1 MTDEKNNGGQSIDGV
16 LEELRR
22 SYSEDSEA
30 KNNSPSENESVS
42 EEVSRDELQ
51 ERLRSQFLNGD
62 DRNDTPAQS
71 YEYEIDEDFL
81 QDAYNEKENI
91 QDDIEEDY
99 DEYIQGF
106 GEDNEETPLEEAD
119 AEEYEDDKEA
129 PHFQGVEEIQE
140 EDSYEEYQ
148 EDEEIELHEGL
159 EEIQEEEYSEAFK
172 AYDETQEDKE
182 IQESDNQS
190 LQINEDE
197 PYSEDD
203 EDYSL
208 WYESEENYKPLELED
223 DEPEFVADELDGDFL
238 SEELGGDFLVDELA
252 ADTEKDGNGVAV
264 KTAEDN
270 YVDLFYA
277 SGEYDRYKNMSFK
290 ERITEDTPTVEELE
304 SALHGDFVEEEFTL
318 EEFDEAEAIPLVFE
332 EETPTSELEEEPFEQ
347 SGIDEADLALLLE
360 FGYRDEVLQSVPSKE
375 IERISDERVMDD
387 ILEQTDADEAAEN
400 PEPSLDA
407 TDGEEERFK
416 VMREK
421 LQRQYE
427 SYRRRRGGIFL
438 RLIISSLIALVILI
452 YEALPIMGI
461 EFGGILNRWDYFF
474 AYALLGMQ
482 LMIFAAIPAFKRMYE
497 SCKKL
502 LSFGIDVYFLASVS
516 VIVTVV
522 YDLIVVFDSSSIPP
536 TFHFCAVLAVILAEL
551 SELMHI
557 VTDMRNYE
565 YYFSEYLSEDDGN
578 DVEKKKYTLLK
589 SEGRGSVAE
598 KMYVGGLDPTNVV
611 YSPRE
616 IDSTSGFFSASK
628 RESKRGKRMLS
639 TVIVS
644 AIAALLLTV
653 VSGIIYEDL
662 WIASATFMITFNLM
676 LPIIVTVADWLPFER
691 LSAQNY
697 NYGAAFASEASAEQ
711 YGDCDML
718 VFKDMH
724 LFEKC
729 DSRNVNLAIYDS
741 TPKAVLLSCLNSLY
755 SEIGGPLES
764 AFASLKL
771 SSLGKCKINRIARSG
786 VEALVGSSYSVLVGD
801 EQFMSRYGIF
811 FPAAALGREEDKI
824 YTLCVSI
831 NNRPTARIAV
841 KYKINE
847 RFYEL
852 LQKLADDKIYCVIET
867 YDPMIST
874 ELFVR
879 VRTYKG
885 APVNIVHRNAV
896 EHALDK
902 QNKKETALV
911 SAMSDELSILAR
923 GSRLNLAAAVSNAKK
938 MRLLRTLLN
947 VASGVIIALGA
958 LLSAILVLTES
969 IASFNALFVLLYWI
983 VSFLALAGIMVW
995 KFPQRDRFLFNK
1007 RKRP

>member
-1 MTDEKNNGGQSIDGV
+1 MTDEKNNGGQGIDGV
-16 LEELRR
+16 LEELKR

-30 KNNSPSENESVS
+30 NSLPLETEAAS

-51 ERLRSQFLNGD
+51 ERLRSRFLNGD
-62 DRNDTPAQS
+62 DRDDTPAQS

-99 DEYIQGF
+99 DEYIEGS
-106 GEDNEETPLEEAD
+106 GEDNEKTPLEEAD

-140 EDSYEEYQ
+140 ENSYEEYQ
-148 EDEEIELHEGL
+148 EDEEIQLREGL
-159 EEIQEEEYSEAFK
+159 EEVQEEEYNETLE

-190 LQINEDE
+190 VQINEDE
-197 PYSEDD
+197 PYLEDD

-223 DEPEFVADELDGDFL
+223 DEPEFVADELDGAFA
-238 SEELGGDFLVDELA
+238 SEESVAYEE
-252 ADTEKDGNGVAV
+252 TDGKGVAV

-270 YVDLFYA
+270 YVDLFYT

-304 SALHGDFVEEEFTL
+304 TALKGACAEEEFTL
-318 EEFDEAEAIPLVFE
+318 EEFDEAETIPLVLE
-332 EETPTSELEEEPFEQ
+332 EDPLPTELEEEPSEPR
-347 SGIDEADLALLLE
+347 GLDEADLALLLE
-360 FGYRDEVLQSVPSKE
+360 FGYKDEVLQNVSSEE
-375 IERISDERVMDD
+375 IERISDERVMDE
-387 ILEQTDADEAAEN
+387 ILEQTEADESAEE

-407 TDGEEERFK
+407 VEDEEERFK
-416 VMREK
+416 IMREK

-427 SYRRRRGGIFL
+427 SYRRKRGGVFL
-438 RLIISSLIALVILI
+438 RLIISSLIACVLLI

-461 EFGGILNRWDYFF
+461 EFGGILNRRDYFF
-474 AYALLGMQ
+474 VYALLGMQ
-482 LMIFAAIPAFKRMYE
+482 LMIFAAVPAFTRMYE

-516 VIVTVV
+516 VIITFV
-522 YDLIVVFDSSSIPP
+522 YDLIVVFASSSIPP
-536 TFHFCAVLAVILAEL
+536 TFHFCAVMAVILAEL

-565 YYFSEYLSEDDGN
+565 YYFSEYLLEDDGN
-578 DVEKKKYTLLK
+578 DAEKKKYTLLK

-598 KMYVGGLDPTNVV
+598 KMYAGGLDSKNTV
-611 YSPRE
+611 YFPRDIE
-616 IDSTSGFFSASK
+616 STIGFFSASK

-639 TVIVS
+639 TVVIS
-644 AIAALLLTV
+644 AIVALMLTI

-662 WIASATFMITFNLM
+662 WIASAAFMITFNLM
-676 LPIIVTVADWLPFER
+676 LPIVVTVAEWLPFER

-697 NYGAAFASEASAEQ
+697 NYGAAFASEVSAEQ

-729 DSRNVNLAIYDS
+729 ESRNVNLAIYDS
-741 TPKAVLLSCLNSLY
+741 TSKAVLLSCLNSLY

-771 SSLGKCKINRIARSG
+771 SPLGKCKINRIARSG
-786 VEALVGSSYSVLVGD
+786 VEALVGSSYSILVGD

-811 FPAAALGREEDKI
+811 FPAAALGKEEDKI

-885 APVNIVHRNAV
+885 APVNIVHRNAA

-911 SAMSDELSILAR
+911 SAMSDELSLLAR

-947 VASGVIIALGA
+947 VTSGVLIAMGA
-958 LLSAILVLTES
+958 LLSVILVLTES
-969 IASFNALFVLLYWI
+969 IASFNEMFVLLYWL
-983 VSFLALAGIMVW
+983 VGFLALAGLMIW
-995 KFPQRDRFLFNK
+995 KFPQKDRFLFNK
-1007 RKRP
+1007 RKKP

>member
-1 MTDEKNNGGQSIDGV
+1 MTDEKNNGGQGIDGV
-16 LEELRR
+16 LEELKR

-30 KNNSPSENESVS
+30 NSLPLETEAAS

-51 ERLRSQFLNGD
+51 ERLRSRFLNGD
-62 DRNDTPAQS
+62 DRDDTPAQS

-99 DEYIQGF
+99 DEYIEGS
-106 GEDNEETPLEEAD
+106 GEDNEKTPLEEAD

-140 EDSYEEYQ
+140 ENSYEEYQ
-148 EDEEIELHEGL
+148 EDEEIQLREGF
-159 EEIQEEEYSEAFK
+159 EEVQEEEYNEALE

-190 LQINEDE
+190 VQINADE
-197 PYSEDD
+197 SYLEDD

-223 DEPEFVADELDGDFL
+223 DEPEFVADELDGAFA
-238 SEELGGDFLVDELA
+238 SEESVAYEE
-252 ADTEKDGNGVAV
+252 TDGKGVAV

-270 YVDLFYA
+270 YVDLFYT

-304 SALHGDFVEEEFTL
+304 TALNGACAEEEFTL
-318 EEFDEAEAIPLVFE
+318 EEFDEAETIPLVLE
-332 EETPTSELEEEPFEQ
+332 EEPLPTELEEEPSEPR
-347 SGIDEADLALLLE
+347 GLDEADLALLLE
-360 FGYRDEVLQSVPSKE
+360 FGYKDEVLKNVSSEE
-375 IERISDERVMDD
+375 IERISDERVMDE
-387 ILEQTDADEAAEN
+387 ILEQTEADESAEE
-400 PEPSLDA
+400 PEPSPDA
-407 TDGEEERFK
+407 VEDEEERFK
-416 VMREK
+416 IMREK

-427 SYRRRRGGIFL
+427 SYRRKRGGVFL
-438 RLIISSLIALVILI
+438 RLIISSLIACVLLI

-461 EFGGILNRWDYFF
+461 EFGGILNRRDYFF
-474 AYALLGMQ
+474 VYALLGMQ
-482 LMIFAAIPAFKRMYE
+482 LMIFAAVPAFTRMYE

-516 VIVTVV
+516 VIITFV
-522 YDLIVVFDSSSIPP
+522 YDLIVVFASSSIPP
-536 TFHFCAVLAVILAEL
+536 TFHFCAVMAVILAEL

-565 YYFSEYLSEDDGN
+565 YYFSEYLLEDDGN
-578 DVEKKKYTLLK
+578 DAEKKKYTLLK

-598 KMYVGGLDPTNVV
+598 KMYAGGLDSKNTV
-611 YSPRE
+611 YFPRDIE
-616 IDSTSGFFSASK
+616 STIGFFSASK

-639 TVIVS
+639 TVVIS
-644 AIAALLLTV
+644 AIVALMLTI

-662 WIASATFMITFNLM
+662 WIASAAFMITFNLM
-676 LPIIVTVADWLPFER
+676 LPIVVTVAEWLPFER

-697 NYGAAFASEASAEQ
+697 NYGAAFASEVSAEQ

-729 DSRNVNLAIYDS
+729 ESRNVNLAIYDS
-741 TPKAVLLSCLNSLY
+741 TSKAVLLSCLNSLY

-771 SSLGKCKINRIARSG
+771 SPLGKCKINRIARSG
-786 VEALVGSSYSVLVGD
+786 VEALVGTSYSILVGD

-811 FPAAALGREEDKI
+811 FPAAALGKEEDKI

-885 APVNIVHRNAV
+885 APVNIVHRNAA

-911 SAMSDELSILAR
+911 SAMSDELSLLAR
-923 GSRLNLAAAVSNAKK
+923 GSRLNLAASVSNAKK

-947 VASGVIIALGA
+947 VTSGVLIAMGA
-958 LLSAILVLTES
+958 LLSVILVLTES
-969 IASFNALFVLLYWI
+969 IASFNEMFVLLYWL
-983 VSFLALAGIMVW
+983 VGFLALAGLMIW
-995 KFPQRDRFLFNK
+995 KFPQKDRFLFNK
-1007 RKRP
+1007 RKKP

>member
-1 MTDEKNNGGQSIDGV
+1 MTDEKNNGGQGIDGV
-16 LEELRR
+16 LEELKR

-30 KNNSPSENESVS
+30 NSLPLETEAAS

-51 ERLRSQFLNGD
+51 ERLRSRFLNGD
-62 DRNDTPAQS
+62 DRDDTPAQS

-99 DEYIQGF
+99 DEYIEGS
-106 GEDNEETPLEEAD
+106 GEDNEKTPLEEAD

-140 EDSYEEYQ
+140 ENSYEEYQ
-148 EDEEIELHEGL
+148 EDEEIQLREGL
-159 EEIQEEEYSEAFK
+159 EEVQEEEYNEALE

-190 LQINEDE
+190 VQINADE
-197 PYSEDD
+197 SYLEDD

-223 DEPEFVADELDGDFL
+223 DEPEFVADELDGAFA
-238 SEELGGDFLVDELA
+238 SEESVAYEE
-252 ADTEKDGNGVAV
+252 TDGKGVAV

-270 YVDLFYA
+270 YVDLFYT

-304 SALHGDFVEEEFTL
+304 TALNGACAEEEFTL
-318 EEFDEAEAIPLVFE
+318 EEFDEAETIPLVLE
-332 EETPTSELEEEPFEQ
+332 EDPLPTELEEEPSEPR
-347 SGIDEADLALLLE
+347 GLDEADLALLLE
-360 FGYRDEVLQSVPSKE
+360 FGYKDEVLQNVSSEE
-375 IERISDERVMDD
+375 IERISDERVMDE
-387 ILEQTDADEAAEN
+387 ILEQTEADESAEE

-407 TDGEEERFK
+407 VEDEEERFK
-416 VMREK
+416 IMREK

-427 SYRRRRGGIFL
+427 SYRRKRGGVFL
-438 RLIISSLIALVILI
+438 RLIISSLIACVLLI

-461 EFGGILNRWDYFF
+461 EFGGILNRRDYFF
-474 AYALLGMQ
+474 VYALLGMQ
-482 LMIFAAIPAFKRMYE
+482 LMIFAAVPAFTRMYE

-516 VIVTVV
+516 VIITFV
-522 YDLIVVFDSSSIPP
+522 YDLIVVFASSSIPP
-536 TFHFCAVLAVILAEL
+536 TFHFCAVMAVILAEL

-565 YYFSEYLSEDDGN
+565 YYFSEYLLEDDGN
-578 DVEKKKYTLLK
+578 DAEKKKYTLLK

-598 KMYVGGLDPTNVV
+598 KMYAGGLDSKNTV
-611 YSPRE
+611 YFPRDIE
-616 IDSTSGFFSASK
+616 STIGFFSASK

-639 TVIVS
+639 TVVIS
-644 AIAALLLTV
+644 AIVALMLTI

-662 WIASATFMITFNLM
+662 WVASAAFMITFNLM
-676 LPIIVTVADWLPFER
+676 LPIVVTVAEWLPFER

-697 NYGAAFASEASAEQ
+697 NYGAAFASEVSAEQ

-729 DSRNVNLAIYDS
+729 ESRNVNLAIYDS
-741 TPKAVLLSCLNSLY
+741 TSKAVLLSCLNSLY

-771 SSLGKCKINRIARSG
+771 SPLGKCKINRIARSG
-786 VEALVGSSYSVLVGD
+786 VEALVGSSYSILVGD

-811 FPAAALGREEDKI
+811 FPAAALGKEEDKI

-885 APVNIVHRNAV
+885 APVNIVHRNAA

-911 SAMSDELSILAR
+911 SAMSDELSLLAR

-947 VASGVIIALGA
+947 VTSGVLIAMGA
-958 LLSAILVLTES
+958 LLSVILVLTES
-969 IASFNALFVLLYWI
+969 IASFNEMFVLLYWL
-983 VSFLALAGIMVW
+983 VGFLALAGLMIW
-995 KFPQRDRFLFNK
+995 KFPQKDRFLFNK
-1007 RKRP
+1007 RKKP

>member
-1 MTDEKNNGGQSIDGV
+1 MTDEKNNGGQGIDGV
-16 LEELRR
+16 LEELKR

-30 KNNSPSENESVS
+30 NSLPLETEAAS

-51 ERLRSQFLNGD
+51 ERLRSRFLNGD
-62 DRNDTPAQS
+62 DRDDTPAQS

-99 DEYIQGF
+99 DEYIEGS
-106 GEDNEETPLEEAD
+106 GEDNEKTPLEEAD

-140 EDSYEEYQ
+140 ENSYEEYQ
-148 EDEEIELHEGL
+148 EDEEIQLREGF
-159 EEIQEEEYSEAFK
+159 EEVQEEEYNETLE

-190 LQINEDE
+190 VQINADE
-197 PYSEDD
+197 SYLEDD

-223 DEPEFVADELDGDFL
+223 DEPEFVADELDGAFA
-238 SEELGGDFLVDELA
+238 SEESVAYEETNG
-252 ADTEKDGNGVAV
+252 KGVAV

-270 YVDLFYA
+270 YVDLFYT

-304 SALHGDFVEEEFTL
+304 TALNGACAEEEFTL
-318 EEFDEAEAIPLVFE
+318 EEFDEAETIPLVLE
-332 EETPTSELEEEPFEQ
+332 EDPLPTASEEEPSEPR
-347 SGIDEADLALLLE
+347 GLDEADLALLLE
-360 FGYRDEVLQSVPSKE
+360 FGYKDEVLQNVSSEE
-375 IERISDERVMDD
+375 IERISDERVMDE
-387 ILEQTDADEAAEN
+387 ILEQTEADESAEE

-407 TDGEEERFK
+407 VEDEEERFK
-416 VMREK
+416 IMREK

-427 SYRRRRGGIFL
+427 SYRRKRGGVFL
-438 RLIISSLIALVILI
+438 RLIISSLIACVLLI

-461 EFGGILNRWDYFF
+461 EFGGILNRRDYFF
-474 AYALLGMQ
+474 VYALLGMQ
-482 LMIFAAIPAFKRMYE
+482 LMIFAAVPAFTRMYE

-516 VIVTVV
+516 VIITFV
-522 YDLIVVFDSSSIPP
+522 YDLIVVFASSSIPP
-536 TFHFCAVLAVILAEL
+536 TFHFCAVMAVILAEL

-565 YYFSEYLSEDDGN
+565 YYFSEYLLEDDGN
-578 DVEKKKYTLLK
+578 DAEKKKYTLLK

-598 KMYVGGLDPTNVV
+598 KMYAGGLDSKNTV
-611 YSPRE
+611 YFPRDIE
-616 IDSTSGFFSASK
+616 STIGFFSASK

-639 TVIVS
+639 TVVIS
-644 AIAALLLTV
+644 AIVALMLTI

-662 WIASATFMITFNLM
+662 WVASAAFMITFNLM
-676 LPIIVTVADWLPFER
+676 LPIVVTVAEWLPFER

-697 NYGAAFASEASAEQ
+697 NYGAAFASEVSAEQ

-729 DSRNVNLAIYDS
+729 ESRNVNLAIYDS
-741 TPKAVLLSCLNSLY
+741 TSKAVLLSCLNSLY

-771 SSLGKCKINRIARSG
+771 SPLGKCKINRIARSG
-786 VEALVGSSYSVLVGD
+786 VEALVGSSYSILVGD

-811 FPAAALGREEDKI
+811 FPAAALGKEEDKI

-885 APVNIVHRNAV
+885 APVNIVHRNAA

-911 SAMSDELSILAR
+911 SAMSDELSLLAR

-947 VASGVIIALGA
+947 VTSGVLIAMGA
-958 LLSAILVLTES
+958 LLSVILVLTES
-969 IASFNALFVLLYWI
+969 IASFNEMFVLLYWL
-983 VSFLALAGIMVW
+983 VGFLALAGLMIW
-995 KFPQRDRFLFNK
+995 KFPQKDRFLFNK
-1007 RKRP
+1007 RKKP

>member
-1 MTDEKNNGGQSIDGV
+1 MTDEKNNGGQGIDGV
-16 LEELRR
+16 LEELKR

-30 KNNSPSENESVS
+30 NSLPLETEAAS

-51 ERLRSQFLNGD
+51 ERLRSRFLNGD
-62 DRNDTPAQS
+62 DRDDTPAQS

-99 DEYIQGF
+99 DEYIEGS
-106 GEDNEETPLEEAD
+106 GEDNEKTPLEEAD

-140 EDSYEEYQ
+140 ENSYEEYQ
-148 EDEEIELHEGL
+148 EDEEIQLREGF
-159 EEIQEEEYSEAFK
+159 EEVQEEEYNETLE

-190 LQINEDE
+190 VQINADE
-197 PYSEDD
+197 SYLEDD

-223 DEPEFVADELDGDFL
+223 DEPEFVADELDGAFA
-238 SEELGGDFLVDELA
+238 SEESVAYEE
-252 ADTEKDGNGVAV
+252 TDGKGVAV

-270 YVDLFYA
+270 YVDLFYT

-304 SALHGDFVEEEFTL
+304 TALNGACAEEEFTL
-318 EEFDEAEAIPLVFE
+318 EEFDEAETIPLVLE
-332 EETPTSELEEEPFEQ
+332 EDPLPTASEEEPSEPR
-347 SGIDEADLALLLE
+347 GLDEADLALLLE
-360 FGYRDEVLQSVPSKE
+360 FGYKDEVLQNVSSEE
-375 IERISDERVMDD
+375 IERISDERVMDE
-387 ILEQTDADEAAEN
+387 ILEQTEADESAEE

-407 TDGEEERFK
+407 VEDEEERFK
-416 VMREK
+416 IMREK

-427 SYRRRRGGIFL
+427 SYRRKRGGVFL
-438 RLIISSLIALVILI
+438 RLIISSLIACVLLI

-461 EFGGILNRWDYFF
+461 EFGGILNRRDYFF
-474 AYALLGMQ
+474 VYALLGMQ
-482 LMIFAAIPAFKRMYE
+482 LMIFAAVPAFTRMYE

-516 VIVTVV
+516 VIITFV
-522 YDLIVVFDSSSIPP
+522 YDLIVVFASSSIPP
-536 TFHFCAVLAVILAEL
+536 TFHFCAVMAVILAEL

-565 YYFSEYLSEDDGN
+565 YYFSEYLLEDDGN
-578 DVEKKKYTLLK
+578 DAEKKKYTLLK

-598 KMYVGGLDPTNVV
+598 KMYAGGLDSKNTV
-611 YSPRE
+611 YFPRDIE
-616 IDSTSGFFSASK
+616 STIGFFSASK

-639 TVIVS
+639 TVVIS
-644 AIAALLLTV
+644 AIVALMLTI

-662 WIASATFMITFNLM
+662 WVASAAFMITFNLM
-676 LPIIVTVADWLPFER
+676 LPIVVTVAEWLPFER

-697 NYGAAFASEASAEQ
+697 NYGAAFASEVSAEQ

-729 DSRNVNLAIYDS
+729 ESRNVNLAIYDS
-741 TPKAVLLSCLNSLY
+741 TSKAVLLSCLNSLY

-771 SSLGKCKINRIARSG
+771 SPLGKCKINRIARSG
-786 VEALVGSSYSVLVGD
+786 VEALVGSSYSILVGD

-811 FPAAALGREEDKI
+811 FPAAALGKEEDKI

-885 APVNIVHRNAV
+885 APVNIVHRNAA

-911 SAMSDELSILAR
+911 SAMSDELSLLAR

-947 VASGVIIALGA
+947 VTSGVLIAMGA
-958 LLSAILVLTES
+958 LLSVILVLTES
-969 IASFNALFVLLYWI
+969 IASFNEMFVLLYWL
-983 VSFLALAGIMVW
+983 VGFLALAGLMIW
-995 KFPQRDRFLFNK
+995 KFPQKDRFLFNK
-1007 RKRP
+1007 RKKP

>member
-1 MTDEKNNGGQSIDGV
+1 MTDEKNNGGQGIDGV
-16 LEELRR
+16 LEELKR

-30 KNNSPSENESVS
+30 NSLPLEPEAAS

-51 ERLRSQFLNGD
+51 ERLRSRFLNGD
-62 DRNDTPAQS
+62 DREDTPAQS

-99 DEYIQGF
+99 DEYIEGS
-106 GEDNEETPLEEAD
+106 GEDNEKTPLEEAD

-129 PHFQGVEEIQE
+129 PYFQGVEEIQE
-140 EDSYEEYQ
+140 ENSYEEYQ
-148 EDEEIELHEGL
+148 EDEEIQLREGL
-159 EEIQEEEYSEAFK
+159 EEVQEEEYNEALE

-190 LQINEDE
+190 VQINADE
-197 PYSEDD
+197 SYLEDD

-223 DEPEFVADELDGDFL
+223 DEPEFVADELDGAFA
-238 SEELGGDFLVDELA
+238 SEESVAYEE
-252 ADTEKDGNGVAV
+252 TDGKGVAV

-270 YVDLFYA
+270 YVDLFYT

-304 SALHGDFVEEEFTL
+304 TALNGACAEEEFTL
-318 EEFDEAEAIPLVFE
+318 EEFDEAETIPLVFE
-332 EETPTSELEEEPFEQ
+332 EDPLPTASEEEPSEPR
-347 SGIDEADLALLLE
+347 GLDEADLALLLE
-360 FGYRDEVLQSVPSKE
+360 FGYKDEVLQNVSSEE
-375 IERISDERVMDD
+375 IERISDERVMDE
-387 ILEQTDADEAAEN
+387 ILEQTEADESAEE

-407 TDGEEERFK
+407 VEDEEERFK
-416 VMREK
+416 IMREK

-427 SYRRRRGGIFL
+427 SYRRKRGGVFL
-438 RLIISSLIALVILI
+438 RLIISSLIACVLLI

-516 VIVTVV
+516 VIITFV
-522 YDLIVVFDSSSIPP
+522 YDLIVVFASSSIPP
-536 TFHFCAVLAVILAEL
+536 TFHFCAVMAVILAEL

-565 YYFSEYLSEDDGN
+565 YYFSEYLLEDDGN
-578 DVEKKKYTLLK
+578 DAEKKKYTLLK

-598 KMYVGGLDPTNVV
+598 KMYAGGLDSKNTV
-611 YSPRE
+611 YFPRDIE
-616 IDSTSGFFSASK
+616 STIGFFSASK

-639 TVIVS
+639 TVVIS
-644 AIAALLLTV
+644 AIVALMLTI

-662 WIASATFMITFNLM
+662 WIASAAFMITFNLM
-676 LPIIVTVADWLPFER
+676 LPIVVTVAEWLPFER

-697 NYGAAFASEASAEQ
+697 NYGAAFASEVSAEQ

-729 DSRNVNLAIYDS
+729 ESRNVNLAIYDS
-741 TPKAVLLSCLNSLY
+741 TSKAVLLSCLNSLY

-771 SSLGKCKINRIARSG
+771 SPLGKCKINRIARSG
-786 VEALVGSSYSVLVGD
+786 VEALVGSSYSILVGD

-811 FPAAALGREEDKI
+811 FPAAALGKEEDKI

-885 APVNIVHRNAV
+885 APVNIVHRNAA

-911 SAMSDELSILAR
+911 SAMSDELSLLAR

-947 VASGVIIALGA
+947 VTSGVLIAMGA
-958 LLSAILVLTES
+958 LLSVILVLTES
-969 IASFNALFVLLYWI
+969 IASFNEMFVLLYWL
-983 VSFLALAGIMVW
+983 VGFLALAGLMIW
-995 KFPQRDRFLFNK
+995 KFPQKDRFLFNK
-1007 RKRP
+1007 RKKP

>member
-1 MTDEKNNGGQSIDGV
+1 MTDEKNNGGQGIDGV
-16 LEELRR
+16 LEELKR

-30 KNNSPSENESVS
+30 NSLPLETEAAS

-62 DRNDTPAQS
+62 DRDDTPAQS

-99 DEYIQGF
+99 DEYIEGS
-106 GEDNEETPLEEAD
+106 GEDNEKTPLEEAD

-140 EDSYEEYQ
+140 ENSYEEYQ
-148 EDEEIELHEGL
+148 EDEKIQLREGL
-159 EEIQEEEYSEAFK
+159 EEVQEEEYNEALE

-190 LQINEDE
+190 VQINADE
-197 PYSEDD
+197 SYLEDD

-223 DEPEFVADELDGDFL
+223 DEPEFVADELDGAFA
-238 SEELGGDFLVDELA
+238 SEESVAYEE
-252 ADTEKDGNGVAV
+252 TDGKGVAV

-270 YVDLFYA
+270 YVDLFYT

-304 SALHGDFVEEEFTL
+304 TALNGACAEEEFTL
-318 EEFDEAEAIPLVFE
+318 EEFDEAETIPLVLE
-332 EETPTSELEEEPFEQ
+332 EDPLPTELEEEPSE
-347 SGIDEADLALLLE
+347 SRGLDEADLALLLE
-360 FGYRDEVLQSVPSKE
+360 FGYKDEVLQNVSSEE
-375 IERISDERVMDD
+375 IERISDERVMDE
-387 ILEQTDADEAAEN
+387 ILEQTEADESAEE

-407 TDGEEERFK
+407 VEDEEERFK
-416 VMREK
+416 IMREK

-427 SYRRRRGGIFL
+427 SYRRKRGGVFL
-438 RLIISSLIALVILI
+438 RLIISSLIACVLLI

-461 EFGGILNRWDYFF
+461 EFGGILNRRDYFF
-474 AYALLGMQ
+474 VYALLGMQ
-482 LMIFAAIPAFKRMYE
+482 LMIFAAVPAFTRMYE

-516 VIVTVV
+516 VIITFV
-522 YDLIVVFDSSSIPP
+522 YDLIVVFASSSIPP
-536 TFHFCAVLAVILAEL
+536 TFHFCAVMAVILAEL

-565 YYFSEYLSEDDGN
+565 YYFSEYLLEDDGN
-578 DVEKKKYTLLK
+578 DAEKKKYTLLK

-598 KMYVGGLDPTNVV
+598 KMYAGGLDSKNTV
-611 YSPRE
+611 YFPRDIE
-616 IDSTSGFFSASK
+616 STIGFFSASK

-639 TVIVS
+639 TVVIS
-644 AIAALLLTV
+644 AIVALMLTI

-662 WIASATFMITFNLM
+662 WIASAAFMITFNLM
-676 LPIIVTVADWLPFER
+676 LPIVVTVAEWLPFER

-697 NYGAAFASEASAEQ
+697 NYGAAFASEVSAEQ

-729 DSRNVNLAIYDS
+729 ESRNVNLAIYDS
-741 TPKAVLLSCLNSLY
+741 TSKAVLLSCLNSLY

-771 SSLGKCKINRIARSG
+771 SPLGKCKINRIARSG
-786 VEALVGSSYSVLVGD
+786 VEALVGSSYSILVGD

-811 FPAAALGREEDKI
+811 FPAAALGKEEDKI

-885 APVNIVHRNAV
+885 APVNIVHRNAA

-911 SAMSDELSILAR
+911 SAMSDELSLLAR

-947 VASGVIIALGA
+947 VTSGVLIAMGA
-958 LLSAILVLTES
+958 LLSVILVLTES
-969 IASFNALFVLLYWI
+969 IASFNELFVLLYWL
-983 VSFLALAGIMVW
+983 VGFLALAGLMIW
-995 KFPQRDRFLFNK
+995 KFPQKDRFLFNK
-1007 RKRP
+1007 RKKP

>member
-1 MTDEKNNGGQSIDGV
+1 MTDEKNNGGQGIDGV
-16 LEELRR
+16 LEELKR

-30 KNNSPSENESVS
+30 NSLPLETEAAS

-51 ERLRSQFLNGD
+51 ERLRSRFLNGD
-62 DRNDTPAQS
+62 DRDDTPAQS

-99 DEYIQGF
+99 DEYIEGS
-106 GEDNEETPLEEAD
+106 GEDNEKTPLEEAD

-140 EDSYEEYQ
+140 ENSYEEYQ
-148 EDEEIELHEGL
+148 EDEEIQLREGF
-159 EEIQEEEYSEAFK
+159 EEVQEEEYNETLE

-190 LQINEDE
+190 VQINADE
-197 PYSEDD
+197 SYLEDD

-223 DEPEFVADELDGDFL
+223 DEPEFVADELDGAFA
-238 SEELGGDFLVDELA
+238 SEESVAYEETNG
-252 ADTEKDGNGVAV
+252 KGVAV

-270 YVDLFYA
+270 YVDLFYT

-304 SALHGDFVEEEFTL
+304 TALNGACAEEEFTL
-318 EEFDEAEAIPLVFE
+318 EEFDEAETIPLVLE
-332 EETPTSELEEEPFEQ
+332 EDPLPTASEEEPSEPR
-347 SGIDEADLALLLE
+347 GLDEADLALLLE
-360 FGYRDEVLQSVPSKE
+360 FGYKDEVLQNVSSEE
-375 IERISDERVMDD
+375 IERISDERVMDE
-387 ILEQTDADEAAEN
+387 ILEQTEADESAEE

-407 TDGEEERFK
+407 VEDEEERFK
-416 VMREK
+416 IMREK

-427 SYRRRRGGIFL
+427 SYRRKRGGVFL
-438 RLIISSLIALVILI
+438 RLIISSLIACVLLI

-461 EFGGILNRWDYFF
+461 EFGGILNRRDYFF
-474 AYALLGMQ
+474 VYALLGMQ
-482 LMIFAAIPAFKRMYE
+482 LMIFAAVPAFTRMYE

-516 VIVTVV
+516 VIITFV
-522 YDLIVVFDSSSIPP
+522 YDLIVVFASSSIPP
-536 TFHFCAVLAVILAEL
+536 TFHFCAVMAVILAEL

-565 YYFSEYLSEDDGN
+565 YYFSEYLFEDDGN
-578 DVEKKKYTLLK
+578 DAEKKKYTLLK

-598 KMYVGGLDPTNVV
+598 KMYAGGLDSKNTV
-611 YSPRE
+611 YFPRDIE
-616 IDSTSGFFSASK
+616 STIGFFSASK

-639 TVIVS
+639 TVVIS
-644 AIAALLLTV
+644 AIVALMLTI

-676 LPIIVTVADWLPFER
+676 LPIVVTVAEWLPFER

-697 NYGAAFASEASAEQ
+697 NYGAAFASEVSAEQ

-729 DSRNVNLAIYDS
+729 ESRNVNLAIYDS
-741 TPKAVLLSCLNSLY
+741 TSKAVLLSCLNSLY

-771 SSLGKCKINRIARSG
+771 SPLGKCKINRIARSG
-786 VEALVGSSYSVLVGD
+786 VEALVGSSYSILVGD

-811 FPAAALGREEDKI
+811 FPAAALGKEEDKI

-885 APVNIVHRNAV
+885 APVNIVHRNAA

-911 SAMSDELSILAR
+911 SAMSDELSLLAR

-947 VASGVIIALGA
+947 VTSGVLIAMGA
-958 LLSAILVLTES
+958 LLSVILVLTES
-969 IASFNALFVLLYWI
+969 IASFNEMFVLLYWL
-983 VSFLALAGIMVW
+983 VGFLALAGLMIW
-995 KFPQRDRFLFNK
+995 KFPQKDRFLFNK
-1007 RKRP
+1007 RKKP

>member
-1 MTDEKNNGGQSIDGV
+1 MTDEKNNGGQGIDGV
-16 LEELRR
+16 LEELKR

-30 KNNSPSENESVS
+30 NSLPLETEAAS

-62 DRNDTPAQS
+62 DRDDTPAQS

-99 DEYIQGF
+99 DEYIEGS
-106 GEDNEETPLEEAD
+106 GEDNEKTPLEEAD

-129 PHFQGVEEIQE
+129 PYFQGVEEIQE
-140 EDSYEEYQ
+140 ENSYEEYQ
-148 EDEEIELHEGL
+148 EDEEIQLREGL
-159 EEIQEEEYSEAFK
+159 EEVQEEEYNEALE

-190 LQINEDE
+190 VQINADE
-197 PYSEDD
+197 SYLEDD

-223 DEPEFVADELDGDFL
+223 DEPEFVADELDGAFA
-238 SEELGGDFLVDELA
+238 SEESVAYEE
-252 ADTEKDGNGVAV
+252 TDGKGVAV

-270 YVDLFYA
+270 YVDLFYT

-304 SALHGDFVEEEFTL
+304 TALNGACAEEEFTL
-318 EEFDEAEAIPLVFE
+318 EEFDEAETIPLVFE
-332 EETPTSELEEEPFEQ
+332 EDPLPTASEEEPSEPR
-347 SGIDEADLALLLE
+347 GLDEADLALLLE
-360 FGYRDEVLQSVPSKE
+360 FGYKDEVLQNVSSEE
-375 IERISDERVMDD
+375 IERISDERVMDE
-387 ILEQTDADEAAEN
+387 ILEQTEADESAEE

-407 TDGEEERFK
+407 VEDEEERFK
-416 VMREK
+416 IMREK

-427 SYRRRRGGIFL
+427 SYRRKRGGVFL
-438 RLIISSLIALVILI
+438 RLIISSLIACVLLI

-461 EFGGILNRWDYFF
+461 EFGGILNRRDYFF
-474 AYALLGMQ
+474 VYALLGMQ
-482 LMIFAAIPAFKRMYE
+482 LMIFAAVPAFTRMYE

-516 VIVTVV
+516 VIITFV
-522 YDLIVVFDSSSIPP
+522 YDLIVVFASSSIPP
-536 TFHFCAVLAVILAEL
+536 TFHFCAVMAVILAEL

-565 YYFSEYLSEDDGN
+565 YYFSEYLFEDDGN

-598 KMYVGGLDPTNVV
+598 KMYAGGLDSKNTV
-611 YSPRE
+611 YFPRDIE
-616 IDSTSGFFSASK
+616 STIGFFSASK

-639 TVIVS
+639 TVVIS
-644 AIAALLLTV
+644 AIVALMLTI

-662 WIASATFMITFNLM
+662 WIASAAFMITFNLM
-676 LPIIVTVADWLPFER
+676 LPIVVTVAEWLPFER

-697 NYGAAFASEASAEQ
+697 NYGAAFASEVSAEQ

-729 DSRNVNLAIYDS
+729 ESRNVNLAIYDS
-741 TPKAVLLSCLNSLY
+741 TSKAVLLSCLNSLY

-771 SSLGKCKINRIARSG
+771 SPLGKCKINRIARSG
-786 VEALVGSSYSVLVGD
+786 VEALVGSSYSILVGD

-811 FPAAALGREEDKI
+811 FPAAALGKEEDKI

-847 RFYEL
+847 RFYAL

-885 APVNIVHRNAV
+885 APVNIVHRNAA

-911 SAMSDELSILAR
+911 SAMSDELSLLAR

-947 VASGVIIALGA
+947 VTSGVLIAMGA
-958 LLSAILVLTES
+958 LLSVILVLTES
-969 IASFNALFVLLYWI
+969 IASFNEMFVLLYWL
-983 VSFLALAGIMVW
+983 VGFLALAGLMIW
-995 KFPQRDRFLFNK
+995 KFPQKDRFLFNK
-1007 RKRP
+1007 RKKP

>member
-1 MTDEKNNGGQSIDGV
+1 MTDEKNNGGQGIDGV
-16 LEELRR
+16 LEELKR

-30 KNNSPSENESVS
+30 NSLPLEPEAAS

-51 ERLRSQFLNGD
+51 ERLRSRFLNGD
-62 DRNDTPAQS
+62 DREDTPAQS

-99 DEYIQGF
+99 DEYIEGS
-106 GEDNEETPLEEAD
+106 GEDNEKTPLEEAD
-119 AEEYEDDKEA
+119 AEEYKKDKEA
-129 PHFQGVEEIQE
+129 PYFQGVEEIQE
-140 EDSYEEYQ
+140 ENSYEEYQ
-148 EDEEIELHEGL
+148 EDEEIQLREGL
-159 EEIQEEEYSEAFK
+159 EEVQEEEYNEALE

-190 LQINEDE
+190 VQINADE
-197 PYSEDD
+197 SYLEDD

-223 DEPEFVADELDGDFL
+223 DEPEFVADELDGAFA
-238 SEELGGDFLVDELA
+238 SEESVAYEE
-252 ADTEKDGNGVAV
+252 TESKGVAV

-270 YVDLFYA
+270 YVDLFYT

-304 SALHGDFVEEEFTL
+304 TALKGACAEEEFTL
-318 EEFDEAEAIPLVFE
+318 EEFDEAETIPLVLE
-332 EETPTSELEEEPFEQ
+332 EDPLPTELEEEPSEPR
-347 SGIDEADLALLLE
+347 GLDEADLALLLE
-360 FGYRDEVLQSVPSKE
+360 FGYKDEVLQNVSSEE
-375 IERISDERVMDD
+375 IERISDERVMDE
-387 ILEQTDADEAAEN
+387 ILEQTEADESAEE

-407 TDGEEERFK
+407 VEDEEERFK
-416 VMREK
+416 IMREK

-427 SYRRRRGGIFL
+427 SYRRKRGGVFL
-438 RLIISSLIALVILI
+438 RLIISSLIACVLLI

-474 AYALLGMQ
+474 VYALLGMQ

-516 VIVTVV
+516 LIITFV
-522 YDLIVVFDSSSIPP
+522 YDLIVVFASSSIPP
-536 TFHFCAVLAVILAEL
+536 TFHFCAVMAVILAEL

-565 YYFSEYLSEDDGN
+565 YYFSEYLLEDDGN
-578 DVEKKKYTLLK
+578 DAEKKKYTLLK

-598 KMYVGGLDPTNVV
+598 KMYAGGLDSKNTV
-611 YSPRE
+611 YFPRDIE
-616 IDSTSGFFSASK
+616 STIGFFSASK

-639 TVIVS
+639 TVVIS
-644 AIAALLLTV
+644 AIVALMLTI

-662 WIASATFMITFNLM
+662 WIASAAFMITFNLM
-676 LPIIVTVADWLPFER
+676 LPIVVTVAEWLPFER

-697 NYGAAFASEASAEQ
+697 NYGAAFASEVSAEQ

-729 DSRNVNLAIYDS
+729 ESRNVNLAIYDS
-741 TPKAVLLSCLNSLY
+741 TSKAVLLSCLNSLY

-771 SSLGKCKINRIARSG
+771 SPLGKCKINRIARSG
-786 VEALVGSSYSVLVGD
+786 VEALVGSSYSILVGD

-811 FPAAALGREEDKI
+811 FPAAALGKEEDKI

-885 APVNIVHRNAV
+885 APVNIVHRNAA

-911 SAMSDELSILAR
+911 SAMSDELSLLAR

-947 VASGVIIALGA
+947 VTSGVLIAMGA
-958 LLSAILVLTES
+958 LLSVILVLTES
-969 IASFNALFVLLYWI
+969 IASFNEVFILLYWF
-983 VSFLALAGIMVW
+983 VGFLALAGLMIW
-995 KFPQRDRFLFNK
+995 KFPQKDRFLFNK
-1007 RKRP
+1007 RKKP

>member
-1 MTDEKNNGGQSIDGV
+1 MTDEKNNGGQGIDGV
-16 LEELRR
+16 LEELKR
-22 SYSEDSEA
+22 SYSEDSET
-30 KNNSPSENESVS
+30 NSLPLEPEAAS

-62 DRNDTPAQS
+62 DRDDTPAQS

-99 DEYIQGF
+99 DEYIEGS
-106 GEDNEETPLEEAD
+106 GEDNEKTPLEEAD

-140 EDSYEEYQ
+140 ENSYEEYQ
-148 EDEEIELHEGL
+148 EDEEIQLREGL
-159 EEIQEEEYSEAFK
+159 EEVQEEEYNEALE

-190 LQINEDE
+190 VQINADE
-197 PYSEDD
+197 SYLEDD

-223 DEPEFVADELDGDFL
+223 DEPEFVADELDGAFA
-238 SEELGGDFLVDELA
+238 SEESVAYEE
-252 ADTEKDGNGVAV
+252 TDGKGVAV

-270 YVDLFYA
+270 YVDLFYT

-304 SALHGDFVEEEFTL
+304 TALNGACAEEEFTL
-318 EEFDEAEAIPLVFE
+318 EEFDEAETIPLVLE
-332 EETPTSELEEEPFEQ
+332 EDPLPTELEEEPSEPR
-347 SGIDEADLALLLE
+347 GLDEADLALLLE
-360 FGYRDEVLQSVPSKE
+360 FGYKDEVLQNVSSEE
-375 IERISDERVMDD
+375 IERISDERVMDE
-387 ILEQTDADEAAEN
+387 ILEQTEADESAEE
-400 PEPSLDA
+400 PEPSPDA
-407 TDGEEERFK
+407 VEDEEERFK
-416 VMREK
+416 IMREK

-427 SYRRRRGGIFL
+427 SYRRKRGGVFL
-438 RLIISSLIALVILI
+438 RLIISSLIACVLLI

-461 EFGGILNRWDYFF
+461 EFGGILNRRDYFF
-474 AYALLGMQ
+474 VYALLGMQ
-482 LMIFAAIPAFKRMYE
+482 LMIFAAVPAFTRMYE

-516 VIVTVV
+516 VIITFV
-522 YDLIVVFDSSSIPP
+522 YDLIVVFASSSIPP
-536 TFHFCAVLAVILAEL
+536 TFHFCAVMAVILAEL

-565 YYFSEYLSEDDGN
+565 YYFSEYLLEDDGN
-578 DVEKKKYTLLK
+578 DAEKKKYTLLK

-598 KMYVGGLDPTNVV
+598 KMYAGGLDSKNTV
-611 YSPRE
+611 YFPRDIE
-616 IDSTSGFFSASK
+616 STIGFFSASK

-639 TVIVS
+639 TVVIS
-644 AIAALLLTV
+644 AIVALMLTI

-662 WIASATFMITFNLM
+662 WIASAAFMITFNLM
-676 LPIIVTVADWLPFER
+676 LPIVVTVAEWLPFER

-697 NYGAAFASEASAEQ
+697 NYGAAFASEVSAEQ

-729 DSRNVNLAIYDS
+729 ESRNVNLAIYDS
-741 TPKAVLLSCLNSLY
+741 TSKAVLLSCLNSLY

-771 SSLGKCKINRIARSG
+771 SPLGKCKINRIARSG
-786 VEALVGSSYSVLVGD
+786 VEALVGSSYSILVGD

-811 FPAAALGREEDKI
+811 FPAAALGKEEDKI

-885 APVNIVHRNAV
+885 APVNIVHRNAA

-911 SAMSDELSILAR
+911 SAMSDELSLLAR

-947 VASGVIIALGA
+947 VTSGVLIAMGA
-958 LLSAILVLTES
+958 LLSVILVLTES
-969 IASFNALFVLLYWI
+969 IASFNEMFVLLYWL
-983 VSFLALAGIMVW
+983 VGFLALAGLMIW
-995 KFPQRDRFLFNK
+995 KFPQKDRFLFNK
-1007 RKRP
+1007 RKKP

>member
-1 MTDEKNNGGQSIDGV
+1 MTDEKNNGGQGIDGV
-16 LEELRR
+16 LEELKR

-30 KNNSPSENESVS
+30 NSLPLETEAAS

-62 DRNDTPAQS
+62 DRDDTPAQS

-99 DEYIQGF
+99 DEYIEGS
-106 GEDNEETPLEEAD
+106 GEDNEKTPLEEAD

-140 EDSYEEYQ
+140 ENSYEEYQ
-148 EDEEIELHEGL
+148 EDEEIQLREGL
-159 EEIQEEEYSEAFK
+159 EEVQEEEYNEALE

-190 LQINEDE
+190 VQINADE
-197 PYSEDD
+197 SYLEDD

-223 DEPEFVADELDGDFL
+223 DEPEFVADELDGAFA
-238 SEELGGDFLVDELA
+238 SEESVAYEE
-252 ADTEKDGNGVAV
+252 TESKGVAV

-270 YVDLFYA
+270 YVDLFYT

-304 SALHGDFVEEEFTL
+304 TALNGACAEEEFTL
-318 EEFDEAEAIPLVFE
+318 EEFDEAETIPLVLE
-332 EETPTSELEEEPFEQ
+332 EDPLPTELEEEPSEPR
-347 SGIDEADLALLLE
+347 GLDEADLALLLE
-360 FGYRDEVLQSVPSKE
+360 FGYKDEVLQNVSSEE
-375 IERISDERVMDD
+375 IERISDERVMDE
-387 ILEQTDADEAAEN
+387 ILEQTEADESAEE

-407 TDGEEERFK
+407 VEDEEERFK
-416 VMREK
+416 IMREK

-427 SYRRRRGGIFL
+427 SYRRKRGGVFL
-438 RLIISSLIALVILI
+438 RLIISSLIACVLLI

-461 EFGGILNRWDYFF
+461 EFGGILNRRDYFF
-474 AYALLGMQ
+474 VYALLGMQ
-482 LMIFAAIPAFKRMYE
+482 LMIFAAVPAFTRMYE

-516 VIVTVV
+516 VIITFV
-522 YDLIVVFDSSSIPP
+522 YDLIVVFASSSIPP
-536 TFHFCAVLAVILAEL
+536 TFHFCAVMAVILAEL

-565 YYFSEYLSEDDGN
+565 YYFSEYLLEDDGN
-578 DVEKKKYTLLK
+578 DAEKKKYTLLK

-598 KMYVGGLDPTNVV
+598 KMYAGGLDSKNTV
-611 YSPRE
+611 YFPRDIE
-616 IDSTSGFFSASK
+616 STIGFFSASK

-639 TVIVS
+639 TVVIS
-644 AIAALLLTV
+644 AIVALMLTI

-662 WIASATFMITFNLM
+662 WIASAAFMITFNLM
-676 LPIIVTVADWLPFER
+676 LPIVVTVAEWLPFER

-697 NYGAAFASEASAEQ
+697 NYGAAFASEVSAEQ

-729 DSRNVNLAIYDS
+729 ESRNVNLAIYDS
-741 TPKAVLLSCLNSLY
+741 TSKAVLLSCLNSLY

-771 SSLGKCKINRIARSG
+771 SPLGKCKINRIARSG
-786 VEALVGSSYSVLVGD
+786 VEALVGSSYSILVGD

-811 FPAAALGREEDKI
+811 FPAAALGKEEDKI

-885 APVNIVHRNAV
+885 APVNIVHRNAA

-911 SAMSDELSILAR
+911 SAMSDELSLLAR

-947 VASGVIIALGA
+947 VTSGVLIAMGA
-958 LLSAILVLTES
+958 LLSVILVLTES
-969 IASFNALFVLLYWI
+969 IASFNEMFVLLYWL
-983 VSFLALAGIMVW
+983 VGFLALAGLMIW
-995 KFPQRDRFLFNK
+995 KFPQKDRFLFNK
-1007 RKRP
+1007 RKKP

>member
-1 MTDEKNNGGQSIDGV
+1 MTDEKNNGGQGIDGV
-16 LEELRR
+16 LEELKR

-30 KNNSPSENESVS
+30 NSLPLEPEAAS

-51 ERLRSQFLNGD
+51 ERLRSRFLNGD
-62 DRNDTPAQS
+62 DRDDTPAQS

-99 DEYIQGF
+99 DEYIEGS
-106 GEDNEETPLEEAD
+106 GEDNEKTPLEEAD

-129 PHFQGVEEIQE
+129 PYFQGVEEIQE
-140 EDSYEEYQ
+140 ENSYEEYQ
-148 EDEEIELHEGL
+148 EDEEIQLREGL
-159 EEIQEEEYSEAFK
+159 EEVQEEEYNEALE

-190 LQINEDE
+190 VQINADE
-197 PYSEDD
+197 SYLEDD

-223 DEPEFVADELDGDFL
+223 DEPEFVADELDGAFA
-238 SEELGGDFLVDELA
+238 SEESVAYEE
-252 ADTEKDGNGVAV
+252 TDGKGVAV

-270 YVDLFYA
+270 YVDLFYT

-304 SALHGDFVEEEFTL
+304 TALKGACAEEEFTL
-318 EEFDEAEAIPLVFE
+318 EEFDEAETIPLVFE
-332 EETPTSELEEEPFEQ
+332 EDPLPTASEEEPSEPR
-347 SGIDEADLALLLE
+347 GLDEADLALLLE
-360 FGYRDEVLQSVPSKE
+360 FGYKDEVLQNVSSEE
-375 IERISDERVMDD
+375 IERISDERVMDE
-387 ILEQTDADEAAEN
+387 ILEQTEADESAEE

-407 TDGEEERFK
+407 VEDEEERFK
-416 VMREK
+416 IMREK

-427 SYRRRRGGIFL
+427 SYRRKRGGVFL
-438 RLIISSLIALVILI
+438 RLIISSLIACVLLI

-516 VIVTVV
+516 VIITFV
-522 YDLIVVFDSSSIPP
+522 YDLIVVFASSSIPP
-536 TFHFCAVLAVILAEL
+536 TFHFCAVMAVILAEL

-565 YYFSEYLSEDDGN
+565 YYFSEYLLEDDGN
-578 DVEKKKYTLLK
+578 DAEKKKYTLLK

-598 KMYVGGLDPTNVV
+598 KMYAGGLDSKNTV
-611 YSPRE
+611 YFPRDIE
-616 IDSTSGFFSASK
+616 STIGFFSASK

-639 TVIVS
+639 TVVIS
-644 AIAALLLTV
+644 AIVALMLTI

-662 WIASATFMITFNLM
+662 WIASAAFMITFNLM
-676 LPIIVTVADWLPFER
+676 LPIVVTVAEWLPFER

-697 NYGAAFASEASAEQ
+697 NYGAAFASEVSAEQ

-729 DSRNVNLAIYDS
+729 ESRNVNLAIYDS
-741 TPKAVLLSCLNSLY
+741 TSKAVLLSCLNSLY

-771 SSLGKCKINRIARSG
+771 SPLGKCKINRIARSG
-786 VEALVGSSYSVLVGD
+786 VEALVGSSYSILVGD

-811 FPAAALGREEDKI
+811 FPAAALGKEEDKI

-885 APVNIVHRNAV
+885 APVNIVHRNAA

-911 SAMSDELSILAR
+911 SAMSDELSLLAR

-947 VASGVIIALGA
+947 VTSGVLIAMGA
-958 LLSAILVLTES
+958 LLSVILVLTES
-969 IASFNALFVLLYWI
+969 IASFNEMFVLLYWL
-983 VSFLALAGIMVW
+983 VGFLALAGLMIW
-995 KFPQRDRFLFNK
+995 KFPQKDRFLFNK
-1007 RKRP
+1007 RKKP

>member
-1 MTDEKNNGGQSIDGV
+1 MTDEKNNGGQGIDGV
-16 LEELRR
+16 LEELKR

-30 KNNSPSENESVS
+30 NSLPLETEAAS

-51 ERLRSQFLNGD
+51 ERLRSRFLNGD
-62 DRNDTPAQS
+62 DRDDTPAQS

-99 DEYIQGF
+99 DEYIEGS
-106 GEDNEETPLEEAD
+106 GEDNEKTPLEEAD

-140 EDSYEEYQ
+140 ENSYEEYQ
-148 EDEEIELHEGL
+148 EDEEIQLREGL
-159 EEIQEEEYSEAFK
+159 EEVQEEEYNEALE

-190 LQINEDE
+190 VQINADE
-197 PYSEDD
+197 SYLEDD

-223 DEPEFVADELDGDFL
+223 DEPEFVADELDGAFA
-238 SEELGGDFLVDELA
+238 SEESVAYEE
-252 ADTEKDGNGVAV
+252 TDGKGVAV

-270 YVDLFYA
+270 YVDLFYT

-304 SALHGDFVEEEFTL
+304 TALNGACAEEEFTL
-318 EEFDEAEAIPLVFE
+318 EEFDEAETIPLVLE
-332 EETPTSELEEEPFEQ
+332 EDPLPTELEEEPSEPR
-347 SGIDEADLALLLE
+347 GLDEADLALLLE
-360 FGYRDEVLQSVPSKE
+360 FGYKDEVLQNVSSEE
-375 IERISDERVMDD
+375 IERISDERVMDE
-387 ILEQTDADEAAEN
+387 ILEQTEADESAEE

-407 TDGEEERFK
+407 VEDEEERFK
-416 VMREK
+416 IMREK

-427 SYRRRRGGIFL
+427 SYRRKRGGVFL
-438 RLIISSLIALVILI
+438 RLIISSLIACVLLI

-461 EFGGILNRWDYFF
+461 EFGGILNRRDYFF
-474 AYALLGMQ
+474 VYALLGMQ
-482 LMIFAAIPAFKRMYE
+482 LMIFAAVPAFTRMYE

-516 VIVTVV
+516 VIITFV
-522 YDLIVVFDSSSIPP
+522 YDLIVVFASSSIPP
-536 TFHFCAVLAVILAEL
+536 TFHFCAVMAVILAEL

-565 YYFSEYLSEDDGN
+565 YYFSEYLLEDDGN
-578 DVEKKKYTLLK
+578 DAEKKKYTLLK

-598 KMYVGGLDPTNVV
+598 KMYAGGLDSKNTV
-611 YSPRE
+611 YFPRDIE
-616 IDSTSGFFSASK
+616 STIGFFSASK

-639 TVIVS
+639 TVVIS
-644 AIAALLLTV
+644 AIVALMLTI

-662 WIASATFMITFNLM
+662 WVASAAFMITFNLM
-676 LPIIVTVADWLPFER
+676 LPIVVTVAEWLPFER

-697 NYGAAFASEASAEQ
+697 NYGAAFASEVSAEQ

-729 DSRNVNLAIYDS
+729 ESRNVNLAIYDS
-741 TPKAVLLSCLNSLY
+741 TSKAVLLSCLNSLY

-771 SSLGKCKINRIARSG
+771 SPLGKCKINRIARSG
-786 VEALVGSSYSVLVGD
+786 VEALVGSSYSILVGD

-811 FPAAALGREEDKI
+811 FPAAALGKEEDKI

-852 LQKLADDKIYCVIET
+852 LQKLAGDKIYCVIET

-885 APVNIVHRNAV
+885 APVNIVHRNAA

-911 SAMSDELSILAR
+911 SAMSDELSLLAR

-947 VASGVIIALGA
+947 VTSGVLIAMGA
-958 LLSAILVLTES
+958 LLSVILVLTES
-969 IASFNALFVLLYWI
+969 IASFNEMFVLLYWL
-983 VSFLALAGIMVW
+983 VGFLALAGLMIW
-995 KFPQRDRFLFNK
+995 KFPQKDRFLFNK
-1007 RKRP
+1007 RKKP

>member
-1 MTDEKNNGGQSIDGV
+1 MTDEKNNGGQGIDGV
-16 LEELRR
+16 LEELKR

-30 KNNSPSENESVS
+30 NSLPLETEAAS

-51 ERLRSQFLNGD
+51 ERLRSRFLNGD
-62 DRNDTPAQS
+62 DRDDTPAQS

-99 DEYIQGF
+99 DEYIEGS
-106 GEDNEETPLEEAD
+106 GEDNEKTPLEEAD
-119 AEEYEDDKEA
+119 AEEYKKDKEA
-129 PHFQGVEEIQE
+129 PYFQGVEEIQE
-140 EDSYEEYQ
+140 ENSYEEYQ
-148 EDEEIELHEGL
+148 EDEEIQLREGF
-159 EEIQEEEYSEAFK
+159 EEVQEEEYNETLE

-190 LQINEDE
+190 VQINADE
-197 PYSEDD
+197 SYLEDD

-223 DEPEFVADELDGDFL
+223 DEPEFVADELDGAFA
-238 SEELGGDFLVDELA
+238 SEESVAYEE
-252 ADTEKDGNGVAV
+252 TDGKGVAV

-270 YVDLFYA
+270 YVDLFYT

-304 SALHGDFVEEEFTL
+304 TALNGACAEEEFTL
-318 EEFDEAEAIPLVFE
+318 EEFDEAETIPLV
-332 EETPTSELEEEPFEQ
+332 LEEEPLPTASEEEP
-347 SGIDEADLALLLE
+347 SEPRGLDEADLALLLE
-360 FGYRDEVLQSVPSKE
+360 FGYKDEVLQNVSSEE
-375 IERISDERVMDD
+375 IERISDERVMDE
-387 ILEQTDADEAAEN
+387 ILEQTEADESAEE

-407 TDGEEERFK
+407 VEDEEERFK
-416 VMREK
+416 IMREK

-427 SYRRRRGGIFL
+427 SYRRKRGGVFL
-438 RLIISSLIALVILI
+438 RLIISSLIACVLLI

-461 EFGGILNRWDYFF
+461 EFGGILNRRDYFF
-474 AYALLGMQ
+474 VYALLGMQ
-482 LMIFAAIPAFKRMYE
+482 LMIFAAVPAFTRMYE

-516 VIVTVV
+516 VIITFV
-522 YDLIVVFDSSSIPP
+522 YDLIVVFASSSIPP
-536 TFHFCAVLAVILAEL
+536 TFHFCAVMAVILAEL

-565 YYFSEYLSEDDGN
+565 YYFSEYLLEDDGN
-578 DVEKKKYTLLK
+578 DAEKKKYTLLK

-598 KMYVGGLDPTNVV
+598 KMYAGGLDSKNTV
-611 YSPRE
+611 YFPRDIE
-616 IDSTSGFFSASK
+616 STIGFFSASK

-639 TVIVS
+639 TVVIS
-644 AIAALLLTV
+644 AIVALMLTI

-662 WIASATFMITFNLM
+662 WVASAAFMITFNLM
-676 LPIIVTVADWLPFER
+676 LPIVVTVAEWLPFER

-697 NYGAAFASEASAEQ
+697 NYGAAFASEVSAEQ

-729 DSRNVNLAIYDS
+729 ESRNVNLAIYDS
-741 TPKAVLLSCLNSLY
+741 TSKAVLLSCLNSLY

-771 SSLGKCKINRIARSG
+771 SPLGKCKINRIARSG
-786 VEALVGSSYSVLVGD
+786 VEALVGTSYSILVGD

-811 FPAAALGREEDKI
+811 FPAAALGKEEDKI

-885 APVNIVHRNAV
+885 APVNIVHRNAA

-911 SAMSDELSILAR
+911 SAMSDELSLLAR

-947 VASGVIIALGA
+947 VTSGVLIAMGA
-958 LLSAILVLTES
+958 LLSVILVLTES
-969 IASFNALFVLLYWI
+969 IASFNEMFVLLYWL
-983 VSFLALAGIMVW
+983 VGFLALAGLMIW
-995 KFPQRDRFLFNK
+995 KFPQKDRFLFNK
-1007 RKRP
+1007 RKKP

>member
-1 MTDEKNNGGQSIDGV
+1 MTDEKNNGGQGIDGV
-16 LEELRR
+16 LEELKR

-30 KNNSPSENESVS
+30 NSLPLEPEAAS

-62 DRNDTPAQS
+62 DRDDTPAQS

-99 DEYIQGF
+99 DEYIEGS
-106 GEDNEETPLEEAD
+106 GEDNEKTPLEEAD

-129 PHFQGVEEIQE
+129 PYFQGVEEIQE
-140 EDSYEEYQ
+140 ENSYEEYQ
-148 EDEEIELHEGL
+148 EDEKIQLREGL
-159 EEIQEEEYSEAFK
+159 EEVQEEEYNEALE

-190 LQINEDE
+190 VQINADE
-197 PYSEDD
+197 SYLEDD

-223 DEPEFVADELDGDFL
+223 DEPEFVADELDGAFA
-238 SEELGGDFLVDELA
+238 SEESVAYEE
-252 ADTEKDGNGVAV
+252 TDGKGVAV

-270 YVDLFYA
+270 YVDLFYT

-304 SALHGDFVEEEFTL
+304 TALNGACAEEEFTL
-318 EEFDEAEAIPLVFE
+318 EEFDEAETIPLVFE
-332 EETPTSELEEEPFEQ
+332 EDPLPTASEEEPSEPR
-347 SGIDEADLALLLE
+347 GLDEADLALLLE
-360 FGYRDEVLQSVPSKE
+360 FGYKDEVLQNVSSEE
-375 IERISDERVMDD
+375 IERISDERVMDE
-387 ILEQTDADEAAEN
+387 ILEQTEADESAEE

-407 TDGEEERFK
+407 VEDEEERFK
-416 VMREK
+416 IMREK

-427 SYRRRRGGIFL
+427 SYRRKRGGVFL
-438 RLIISSLIALVILI
+438 RLIISSLIACVLLI

-461 EFGGILNRWDYFF
+461 EFGGILNRRDYFF
-474 AYALLGMQ
+474 VYALLGMQ
-482 LMIFAAIPAFKRMYE
+482 LMIFAAVPAFTRMYE

-516 VIVTVV
+516 VIITFV
-522 YDLIVVFDSSSIPP
+522 YDLIVVFASSSIPP
-536 TFHFCAVLAVILAEL
+536 TFHFCAVMAVILAEL

-565 YYFSEYLSEDDGN
+565 YYFSEYLFEDDGN

-598 KMYVGGLDPTNVV
+598 KMYAGGLDSKNTV
-611 YSPRE
+611 YFPRDIE
-616 IDSTSGFFSASK
+616 STIGFFSASK

-639 TVIVS
+639 TVVIS
-644 AIAALLLTV
+644 AIVALMLTI

-662 WIASATFMITFNLM
+662 WIASAAFMITFNLM
-676 LPIIVTVADWLPFER
+676 LPIVVTVAEWLPFER

-697 NYGAAFASEASAEQ
+697 NYGAAFASEVSAEQ

-729 DSRNVNLAIYDS
+729 ESRNVNLAIYDS
-741 TPKAVLLSCLNSLY
+741 TSKAVLLSCLNSLY

-771 SSLGKCKINRIARSG
+771 SPLGKCKINRIARSG
-786 VEALVGSSYSVLVGD
+786 VEALVGSSYSILVGD

-811 FPAAALGREEDKI
+811 FPAAALGKEEDKI

-847 RFYEL
+847 RFYAL

-885 APVNIVHRNAV
+885 APVNIVHRNAA

-911 SAMSDELSILAR
+911 SAMSDELSLLAR

-947 VASGVIIALGA
+947 VTSGVLIAMGA
-958 LLSAILVLTES
+958 LLSVILVLTES
-969 IASFNALFVLLYWI
+969 IASFNEMFVLLYWL
-983 VSFLALAGIMVW
+983 VGFLALAGLMIW
-995 KFPQRDRFLFNK
+995 KFPQKDRFLFNK
-1007 RKRP
+1007 RKKP

>member
-1 MTDEKNNGGQSIDGV
+1 MTDEKNNGGQGIDGV
-16 LEELRR
+16 LEELKR

-30 KNNSPSENESVS
+30 NSLPLEPEAAS

-62 DRNDTPAQS
+62 DRDDTPAQS

-99 DEYIQGF
+99 DEYIEGS
-106 GEDNEETPLEEAD
+106 GEDNEKTPLEEAD
-119 AEEYEDDKEA
+119 AEEYKKDKEA
-129 PHFQGVEEIQE
+129 PYFQGVEEIQE
-140 EDSYEEYQ
+140 ENSYEEYQ
-148 EDEEIELHEGL
+148 EDEEIQLREGL
-159 EEIQEEEYSEAFK
+159 EEVQEEEYNETLE

-190 LQINEDE
+190 VQINADE
-197 PYSEDD
+197 SYLEDD

-223 DEPEFVADELDGDFL
+223 DEPEFVADELDGAFA
-238 SEELGGDFLVDELA
+238 SEESVAYEE
-252 ADTEKDGNGVAV
+252 TDGKGVAV

-270 YVDLFYA
+270 YVDLFYT

-304 SALHGDFVEEEFTL
+304 TALKGACAEEEFTL
-318 EEFDEAEAIPLVFE
+318 EEFDEAETIPLVLE
-332 EETPTSELEEEPFEQ
+332 EDPLPTELEEEPSEPR
-347 SGIDEADLALLLE
+347 GLDEADLALLLE
-360 FGYRDEVLQSVPSKE
+360 FGYKDEVLKNVSSEE
-375 IERISDERVMDD
+375 IERISDERVMDE
-387 ILEQTDADEAAEN
+387 ILEQTEADESAEE

-407 TDGEEERFK
+407 VEDEEERFK
-416 VMREK
+416 IMREK

-427 SYRRRRGGIFL
+427 SYRRKRGGVFL
-438 RLIISSLIALVILI
+438 RLIISSLIACVLLI

-461 EFGGILNRWDYFF
+461 EFGGILNRRDYFF
-474 AYALLGMQ
+474 VYALLGMQ
-482 LMIFAAIPAFKRMYE
+482 LMIFAAVPAFTRMYE

-516 VIVTVV
+516 VIITFV
-522 YDLIVVFDSSSIPP
+522 YDLIVVFASSSIPP
-536 TFHFCAVLAVILAEL
+536 TFHFCAVMAVILAEL

-565 YYFSEYLSEDDGN
+565 YYFSEYLFEDDGN
-578 DVEKKKYTLLK
+578 DAEKKKYTLLK

-598 KMYVGGLDPTNVV
+598 KMYAGGLDSKNTV
-611 YSPRE
+611 YFPRDIE
-616 IDSTSGFFSASK
+616 STIGFFSASK

-639 TVIVS
+639 TVVIS
-644 AIAALLLTV
+644 AIVALMLTI

-662 WIASATFMITFNLM
+662 WIASAAFMITFNLM
-676 LPIIVTVADWLPFER
+676 LPIVVTVAEWLPFER

-697 NYGAAFASEASAEQ
+697 NYGAAFASEVSAEQ

-729 DSRNVNLAIYDS
+729 ESRNVNLAIYDS
-741 TPKAVLLSCLNSLY
+741 TSKAVLLSCLNSLY

-771 SSLGKCKINRIARSG
+771 SPLGKCKINRIARSG
-786 VEALVGSSYSVLVGD
+786 VEALVGSSYSILVGD

-811 FPAAALGREEDKI
+811 FPAAALGKEEDKI

-885 APVNIVHRNAV
+885 APVNIVHRNAA

-911 SAMSDELSILAR
+911 SAMSDELSLLAR

-947 VASGVIIALGA
+947 VTSGVLIAMGA
-958 LLSAILVLTES
+958 LLSVILVLTES
-969 IASFNALFVLLYWI
+969 IASFNEMFVLLYWL
-983 VSFLALAGIMVW
+983 VGFLALAGLMIW
-995 KFPQRDRFLFNK
+995 KFPQKDRFLFNK
-1007 RKRP
+1007 RKKP

>member
-1 MTDEKNNGGQSIDGV
+1 MTDEKNNGGQGIDGV
-16 LEELRR
+16 LEELKR

-30 KNNSPSENESVS
+30 NSLPLETEAAS

-51 ERLRSQFLNGD
+51 ERLRSRFLNGD
-62 DRNDTPAQS
+62 DRDDTPAQS

-99 DEYIQGF
+99 DEYIEGS
-106 GEDNEETPLEEAD
+106 GEDNEKTPLEEAD
-119 AEEYEDDKEA
+119 AEEYKKDKEA
-129 PHFQGVEEIQE
+129 PYFQGVEEIQE
-140 EDSYEEYQ
+140 ENSYEEYQ
-148 EDEEIELHEGL
+148 EDEEIELREGL
-159 EEIQEEEYSEAFK
+159 EEVQEEEYSEALE

-190 LQINEDE
+190 VQINEDE
-197 PYSEDD
+197 PYLEDD

-223 DEPEFVADELDGDFL
+223 DEPEFVADELDGAFA
-238 SEELGGDFLVDELA
+238 SEESVAYEE
-252 ADTEKDGNGVAV
+252 TDGKGVAV

-270 YVDLFYA
+270 YVDLFYT

-304 SALHGDFVEEEFTL
+304 TALNGACAEEEFTL
-318 EEFDEAEAIPLVFE
+318 EEFDEAETIPLVLE
-332 EETPTSELEEEPFEQ
+332 EDSLPTESEEEPSEPR
-347 SGIDEADLALLLE
+347 GLDEADLALLLE
-360 FGYRDEVLQSVPSKE
+360 FGYKDEVLQNVSSEE
-375 IERISDERVMDD
+375 IERISDERVMDE
-387 ILEQTDADEAAEN
+387 ILEQTEADESAEE

-407 TDGEEERFK
+407 VEDEEERFK
-416 VMREK
+416 IMREK

-427 SYRRRRGGIFL
+427 SYRRKRGGVFL
-438 RLIISSLIALVILI
+438 RLIISSLIACVLLI

-461 EFGGILNRWDYFF
+461 EFGGILNRRDYFF
-474 AYALLGMQ
+474 VYALLGMQ
-482 LMIFAAIPAFKRMYE
+482 LMIFAAVPAFTRMYE

-516 VIVTVV
+516 VIITFV
-522 YDLIVVFDSSSIPP
+522 YDLIVVFASSSIPP
-536 TFHFCAVLAVILAEL
+536 TFHFCAVMAVILAEL

-565 YYFSEYLSEDDGN
+565 YYFSEYLFEDDGN
-578 DVEKKKYTLLK
+578 DAEKKKYTLLK

-598 KMYVGGLDPTNVV
+598 KMYAGGLDSKNTV
-611 YSPRE
+611 YFPRDIE
-616 IDSTSGFFSASK
+616 STIGFFSASK

-639 TVIVS
+639 TVVIS
-644 AIAALLLTV
+644 AIVALMLTI

-662 WIASATFMITFNLM
+662 WIASAAFMITFNLM
-676 LPIIVTVADWLPFER
+676 LPIVVTVAEWLPFER

-697 NYGAAFASEASAEQ
+697 NYGAAFASEVSAEQ

-718 VFKDMH
+718 VLKDMH

-729 DSRNVNLAIYDS
+729 ESRNVNLAIYDS
-741 TPKAVLLSCLNSLY
+741 TSKAVLLSCLNSLY

-771 SSLGKCKINRIARSG
+771 SPLGKCKINRIARSG
-786 VEALVGSSYSVLVGD
+786 VEALVGSSYSILVGD

-811 FPAAALGREEDKI
+811 FPAAALGKEEDKI

-885 APVNIVHRNAV
+885 APVNIVHRNAA

-911 SAMSDELSILAR
+911 SAMSDELSLLAR

-947 VASGVIIALGA
+947 VTSGVLIAMGA
-958 LLSAILVLTES
+958 LLSVILVLTES
-969 IASFNALFVLLYWI
+969 IASFNEMFVLLYWL
-983 VSFLALAGIMVW
+983 VGFLALAGLMIW
-995 KFPQRDRFLFNK
+995 KFPQKDRFLFNK
-1007 RKRP
+1007 RKKP

>member
-1 MTDEKNNGGQSIDGV
+1 MTDEKNNGGQGIDGV
-16 LEELRR
+16 LEELKR

-30 KNNSPSENESVS
+30 NSLPLETEAAS

-51 ERLRSQFLNGD
+51 ERLRSRFLNGD
-62 DRNDTPAQS
+62 DRDDTPAQS

-99 DEYIQGF
+99 DEYIEGS
-106 GEDNEETPLEEAD
+106 GEDNEKTPLEEAD

-140 EDSYEEYQ
+140 ENSYEEYQ
-148 EDEEIELHEGL
+148 EDEEIQLREGL
-159 EEIQEEEYSEAFK
+159 EEVQEEEYNETLE

-190 LQINEDE
+190 VQINEDE
-197 PYSEDD
+197 PYLEDD

-223 DEPEFVADELDGDFL
+223 DEPEFVADELDGAFA
-238 SEELGGDFLVDELA
+238 SEESVAYEE
-252 ADTEKDGNGVAV
+252 TESKGVVV

-270 YVDLFYA
+270 YVDLFYT

-304 SALHGDFVEEEFTL
+304 TALNGACAEEEFTL
-318 EEFDEAEAIPLVFE
+318 EEFDEAETIPLVLE
-332 EETPTSELEEEPFEQ
+332 EDPLPTASEEEPSEPR
-347 SGIDEADLALLLE
+347 GLDEADLALLLE
-360 FGYRDEVLQSVPSKE
+360 FGYKDEVLQNVSSEE
-375 IERISDERVMDD
+375 IERISDERVMDE
-387 ILEQTDADEAAEN
+387 ILEQTEADESAEE

-407 TDGEEERFK
+407 VEDEEERFK
-416 VMREK
+416 IMREK

-427 SYRRRRGGIFL
+427 SYRRKRGGVFL
-438 RLIISSLIALVILI
+438 RLIISSLIACVLLI

-461 EFGGILNRWDYFF
+461 EFGGILNRRDYFF
-474 AYALLGMQ
+474 VYALLGMQ
-482 LMIFAAIPAFKRMYE
+482 LMIFAAVPAFTRMYE

-516 VIVTVV
+516 VIITFV
-522 YDLIVVFDSSSIPP
+522 YDLIVVFASSSIPP
-536 TFHFCAVLAVILAEL
+536 TFHFCAVMAVILAEL

-557 VTDMRNYE
+557 VIDMRNYE
-565 YYFSEYLSEDDGN
+565 YYFSEYLFEDDGN
-578 DVEKKKYTLLK
+578 DAEKKKYTLLK

-598 KMYVGGLDPTNVV
+598 KMYAGGLDSKNTV
-611 YSPRE
+611 YFPRDIE
-616 IDSTSGFFSASK
+616 STIGFFSASK

-639 TVIVS
+639 TVVIS
-644 AIAALLLTV
+644 AIVALMLTI

-662 WIASATFMITFNLM
+662 WIASAAFMITFNLM
-676 LPIIVTVADWLPFER
+676 LPIVVTVAEWLPFER

-697 NYGAAFASEASAEQ
+697 NYGAAFASEVSAEQ

-729 DSRNVNLAIYDS
+729 ESRNVNLAIYDS
-741 TPKAVLLSCLNSLY
+741 TSKAVLLSCLNSLY

-771 SSLGKCKINRIARSG
+771 SPLGKCKINRIARSG
-786 VEALVGSSYSVLVGD
+786 VEALVGSSYSILVGD

-811 FPAAALGREEDKI
+811 FPAAALGKEEDKI

-885 APVNIVHRNAV
+885 APVNIVHRNAA

-911 SAMSDELSILAR
+911 SAMSDELSLLAR

-947 VASGVIIALGA
+947 VTSGVLIAMGA
-958 LLSAILVLTES
+958 LLSVILVLTES
-969 IASFNALFVLLYWI
+969 IASFNEMFVLLYWL
-983 VSFLALAGIMVW
+983 VGFLALAGLMIW
-995 KFPQRDRFLFNK
+995 KFPQKDRFLFNK
-1007 RKRP
+1007 RKKP

>member
-1 MTDEKNNGGQSIDGV
+1 MTDEKNNGGQGIDGV
-16 LEELRR
+16 LEELKR

-30 KNNSPSENESVS
+30 NSLPLETEAAS

-51 ERLRSQFLNGD
+51 ERLRSRFLNGD
-62 DRNDTPAQS
+62 DRDDTPAQS

-99 DEYIQGF
+99 DEYIEGS
-106 GEDNEETPLEEAD
+106 GEDNEKTPLEEAD

-140 EDSYEEYQ
+140 ENSYEEYQ
-148 EDEEIELHEGL
+148 EDEEIQLREGL
-159 EEIQEEEYSEAFK
+159 EEVQEEEYNETLE

-190 LQINEDE
+190 VQINADE
-197 PYSEDD
+197 SYLEDD

-223 DEPEFVADELDGDFL
+223 DEPEFVADELDGAFA
-238 SEELGGDFLVDELA
+238 SEESVAYEE
-252 ADTEKDGNGVAV
+252 TDGKGVAV

-270 YVDLFYA
+270 YVDLFYT

-304 SALHGDFVEEEFTL
+304 TALNGACAEEEFTL
-318 EEFDEAEAIPLVFE
+318 EEFDEAETIPLVLE
-332 EETPTSELEEEPFEQ
+332 EDPLPTESEEEPSEPR
-347 SGIDEADLALLLE
+347 GLDEADLALLLE
-360 FGYRDEVLQSVPSKE
+360 FGYKDEVLQNVSSEE
-375 IERISDERVMDD
+375 IERISDERVMDE
-387 ILEQTDADEAAEN
+387 IFEQTEADESAEE

-407 TDGEEERFK
+407 VEDEEERFK
-416 VMREK
+416 IMREK

-427 SYRRRRGGIFL
+427 SYRRKRGGVFL
-438 RLIISSLIALVILI
+438 RLIISSLIACVLLI

-461 EFGGILNRWDYFF
+461 EFGGILNRRDYFF
-474 AYALLGMQ
+474 VYALLGMQ
-482 LMIFAAIPAFKRMYE
+482 LMIFAAVPAFTRMYE

-516 VIVTVV
+516 VIITFV
-522 YDLIVVFDSSSIPP
+522 YDLIVVFASSSIPP
-536 TFHFCAVLAVILAEL
+536 TFHFCAVMAVILAEL

-565 YYFSEYLSEDDGN
+565 YYFSEYLFEDDGN
-578 DVEKKKYTLLK
+578 DAEKKKYTLLK

-598 KMYVGGLDPTNVV
+598 KMYAGGLDSKNTV
-611 YSPRE
+611 YFPRDIE
-616 IDSTSGFFSASK
+616 STIGFFSASK

-639 TVIVS
+639 TVVIS
-644 AIAALLLTV
+644 AIVALMLTI

-662 WIASATFMITFNLM
+662 WIASAAFMITFNLM
-676 LPIIVTVADWLPFER
+676 LPIVVTVAEWLPFER

-697 NYGAAFASEASAEQ
+697 NYGAAFASEVSAEQ

-729 DSRNVNLAIYDS
+729 ESRNVNLAIYDS
-741 TPKAVLLSCLNSLY
+741 TSKAVLLSCLNSLY

-771 SSLGKCKINRIARSG
+771 SPLGKCKINRIARSG
-786 VEALVGSSYSVLVGD
+786 VEALVGSSYSILVGD

-811 FPAAALGREEDKI
+811 FPAAALGKEEDKI

-885 APVNIVHRNAV
+885 APVNIVHRNAA

-911 SAMSDELSILAR
+911 SAMSDELSLLAR

-947 VASGVIIALGA
+947 VTSGVLIAMGA
-958 LLSAILVLTES
+958 LLSVIFVLTES
-969 IASFNALFVLLYWI
+969 IASFNEMFVLLYWL
-983 VSFLALAGIMVW
+983 VGFLALAGLMIW
-995 KFPQRDRFLFNK
+995 KFPQKDRFLFNK
-1007 RKRP
+1007 RKKP

>member
-1 MTDEKNNGGQSIDGV
+1 MTDEKNNGGQGIDGV
-16 LEELRR
+16 LEELKR

-30 KNNSPSENESVS
+30 NSLPLETEAAS

-51 ERLRSQFLNGD
+51 ERLRSRFLNGD
-62 DRNDTPAQS
+62 DRDDTPAQS

-99 DEYIQGF
+99 DEYIEGS
-106 GEDNEETPLEEAD
+106 GEDNEKTPLEEAD
-119 AEEYEDDKEA
+119 AEEYKKDKEA
-129 PHFQGVEEIQE
+129 PYFQGVEEIQE
-140 EDSYEEYQ
+140 ENSYEEYQ
-148 EDEEIELHEGL
+148 EDEEIQLREGL
-159 EEIQEEEYSEAFK
+159 EEVQEEEYNETLE

-190 LQINEDE
+190 VQINADE
-197 PYSEDD
+197 SYLEDD

-223 DEPEFVADELDGDFL
+223 DEPEFVADELDGAFA
-238 SEELGGDFLVDELA
+238 SEESVAYEE
-252 ADTEKDGNGVAV
+252 TDGKGVAV

-270 YVDLFYA
+270 YVDLFYT

-304 SALHGDFVEEEFTL
+304 TALNGACAEEEFTL
-318 EEFDEAEAIPLVFE
+318 EEFDEAETIPLVLE
-332 EETPTSELEEEPFEQ
+332 EDPLPTELEEEPSEPR
-347 SGIDEADLALLLE
+347 GLDEADLALLLE
-360 FGYRDEVLQSVPSKE
+360 FGYKDEVLQNVSSEE
-375 IERISDERVMDD
+375 IERISDERVMDE
-387 ILEQTDADEAAEN
+387 ILEQTEADESAEE

-407 TDGEEERFK
+407 VEDEEERFK
-416 VMREK
+416 IMREK

-427 SYRRRRGGIFL
+427 SYRRKRGGVFL
-438 RLIISSLIALVILI
+438 RLIISSLIACVLLI

-461 EFGGILNRWDYFF
+461 EFGGILNRRDYFF
-474 AYALLGMQ
+474 VYALLGMQ
-482 LMIFAAIPAFKRMYE
+482 LMIFAAVPAFTRMYE

-516 VIVTVV
+516 VIITFV
-522 YDLIVVFDSSSIPP
+522 YDLIVVFASSSIPP
-536 TFHFCAVLAVILAEL
+536 TFHFCAVMAVILAEL

-565 YYFSEYLSEDDGN
+565 YYFSEYLLEDDGN
-578 DVEKKKYTLLK
+578 DAEKKKYTLLK

-598 KMYVGGLDPTNVV
+598 KMYAGGLDSKNTV
-611 YSPRE
+611 YFPRDIE
-616 IDSTSGFFSASK
+616 STIGFFSASK

-639 TVIVS
+639 TVVIS
-644 AIAALLLTV
+644 AIVALMLTI

-662 WIASATFMITFNLM
+662 WIASAAFMITFNLM
-676 LPIIVTVADWLPFER
+676 LPIVVTVAEWLPFER

-697 NYGAAFASEASAEQ
+697 NYGAAFASEVSAEQ

-729 DSRNVNLAIYDS
+729 ESRNVNLAIYDS
-741 TPKAVLLSCLNSLY
+741 TSKAVLLSCLNSLY

-771 SSLGKCKINRIARSG
+771 SPLGKCKINRIARSG
-786 VEALVGSSYSVLVGD
+786 VEALVGSSYSILVGD

-811 FPAAALGREEDKI
+811 FPAAALGKEEDKI

-885 APVNIVHRNAV
+885 APVNIVHRNAA

-911 SAMSDELSILAR
+911 SAMSDELSLLAR

-947 VASGVIIALGA
+947 VTSGVLIAMGA
-958 LLSAILVLTES
+958 LLSVILVLTES
-969 IASFNALFVLLYWI
+969 IASFNEMFVLLYWL
-983 VSFLALAGIMVW
+983 VGFLALAGLMIW
-995 KFPQRDRFLFNK
+995 KFPQKDRFLFNK
-1007 RKRP
+1007 RKKP

>member
-1 MTDEKNNGGQSIDGV
+1 MTDEKNNGGQGIDGV
-16 LEELRR
+16 LEELKR

-30 KNNSPSENESVS
+30 NSLPLETEAAS

-62 DRNDTPAQS
+62 DRDDTPAQS

-99 DEYIQGF
+99 DEYIEGS
-106 GEDNEETPLEEAD
+106 GEDNEKTPLEEAD

-129 PHFQGVEEIQE
+129 PYFQGVEEIQE
-140 EDSYEEYQ
+140 ENSYEEYQ
-148 EDEEIELHEGL
+148 EDEEIQLREGL
-159 EEIQEEEYSEAFK
+159 EEVQEEEYNEALE

-190 LQINEDE
+190 VQINADE
-197 PYSEDD
+197 SYLEDD

-223 DEPEFVADELDGDFL
+223 DEPEFVADELDGAFA
-238 SEELGGDFLVDELA
+238 SEESVAYEE
-252 ADTEKDGNGVAV
+252 TDGKGVAV

-270 YVDLFYA
+270 YVDLFYT

-304 SALHGDFVEEEFTL
+304 TALNGACAEEEFTL
-318 EEFDEAEAIPLVFE
+318 EEFDEAETIPLVFE
-332 EETPTSELEEEPFEQ
+332 EDPLPTASEEEPSEPR
-347 SGIDEADLALLLE
+347 GLDEADLALLLE
-360 FGYRDEVLQSVPSKE
+360 FGYKDEVLQNVSSEE
-375 IERISDERVMDD
+375 IERISDERVMDE
-387 ILEQTDADEAAEN
+387 ILEQTEADESAEE
-400 PEPSLDA
+400 PEPSPDA
-407 TDGEEERFK
+407 VEDEEERFK
-416 VMREK
+416 IMREK

-427 SYRRRRGGIFL
+427 SYRRKRGGVFL
-438 RLIISSLIALVILI
+438 RLIISSLIACVLLI

-461 EFGGILNRWDYFF
+461 EFGGILNRRDYFF
-474 AYALLGMQ
+474 VYALLGMQ
-482 LMIFAAIPAFKRMYE
+482 LMIFAAVPAFTRMYE

-516 VIVTVV
+516 VIITFV
-522 YDLIVVFDSSSIPP
+522 YDLIVVFASSSIPP
-536 TFHFCAVLAVILAEL
+536 TFHFCAVMAVILAEL

-565 YYFSEYLSEDDGN
+565 YYFSEYLFEDDGN

-598 KMYVGGLDPTNVV
+598 KMYAGGLDSKNTV
-611 YSPRE
+611 YFPRDIE
-616 IDSTSGFFSASK
+616 STIGFFSASK

-639 TVIVS
+639 TVVIS
-644 AIAALLLTV
+644 AIVALMLTI

-662 WIASATFMITFNLM
+662 WIASAAFMITFNLM
-676 LPIIVTVADWLPFER
+676 LPIVVTVAEWLPFER

-697 NYGAAFASEASAEQ
+697 NYGAAFASEVSAEQ

-729 DSRNVNLAIYDS
+729 ESRNVNLAIYDS
-741 TPKAVLLSCLNSLY
+741 TSKAVLLSCLNSLY

-771 SSLGKCKINRIARSG
+771 SPLGKCKINRIARSG
-786 VEALVGSSYSVLVGD
+786 VEALVGSSYSILVGD

-811 FPAAALGREEDKI
+811 FPAAALGKEEDKI

-885 APVNIVHRNAV
+885 APVNIVHRNAA

-911 SAMSDELSILAR
+911 SAMSDELSLLAR

-947 VASGVIIALGA
+947 VTSGVLIAMGA
-958 LLSAILVLTES
+958 LLSVILVLTES
-969 IASFNALFVLLYWI
+969 IASFNEMFVLLYWL
-983 VSFLALAGIMVW
+983 VGFLALAGLMIW
-995 KFPQRDRFLFNK
+995 KFPQKDRFLFNK
-1007 RKRP
+1007 RKKP

>member
-1 MTDEKNNGGQSIDGV
+1 MTDEKNNGGQGIDGV
-16 LEELRR
+16 LEELKR

-30 KNNSPSENESVS
+30 NSLPLEPEAAS

-51 ERLRSQFLNGD
+51 ERLRSRFLNGD
-62 DRNDTPAQS
+62 DREDTPAQS

-99 DEYIQGF
+99 DEYIEGS
-106 GEDNEETPLEEAD
+106 GEDNEKTPLEEAD
-119 AEEYEDDKEA
+119 AEEYKKDKEA
-129 PHFQGVEEIQE
+129 PYFQGVEEIQE
-140 EDSYEEYQ
+140 ENSYEEYQ
-148 EDEEIELHEGL
+148 EDEEIQLREGL
-159 EEIQEEEYSEAFK
+159 EEVQEEEYNEALE

-190 LQINEDE
+190 VQINADE
-197 PYSEDD
+197 SYLEDD

-223 DEPEFVADELDGDFL
+223 DEPEFVADELDGAFA
-238 SEELGGDFLVDELA
+238 SEESVAYEE
-252 ADTEKDGNGVAV
+252 TDGKGVAV

-270 YVDLFYA
+270 YVDLFYT

-304 SALHGDFVEEEFTL
+304 TALKGACAEEEFTL
-318 EEFDEAEAIPLVFE
+318 EEFDEAETIPLVLE
-332 EETPTSELEEEPFEQ
+332 EDPLPTELEEEPSEPR
-347 SGIDEADLALLLE
+347 GLDEADLALLLE
-360 FGYRDEVLQSVPSKE
+360 FGYKDEVLKNVSSEE
-375 IERISDERVMDD
+375 IERISDERVMDE
-387 ILEQTDADEAAEN
+387 ILEQTEADESAEE

-407 TDGEEERFK
+407 VEDEEERFK
-416 VMREK
+416 IMREK

-427 SYRRRRGGIFL
+427 SYRRKRGGVFL
-438 RLIISSLIALVILI
+438 RLIISSLIACVLLI

-516 VIVTVV
+516 VIITFV
-522 YDLIVVFDSSSIPP
+522 YDLIVVFASSSIPP
-536 TFHFCAVLAVILAEL
+536 TFHFCAVMAVILAEL

-565 YYFSEYLSEDDGN
+565 YYFSEYLLEDDGN
-578 DVEKKKYTLLK
+578 DAEKKKYTLLK

-598 KMYVGGLDPTNVV
+598 KMYAGGLDSKNTV
-611 YSPRE
+611 YFPRDIE
-616 IDSTSGFFSASK
+616 STIGFFSASK

-639 TVIVS
+639 TVVIS
-644 AIAALLLTV
+644 AIVALMLTI

-662 WIASATFMITFNLM
+662 WIASAAFMITFNLM
-676 LPIIVTVADWLPFER
+676 LPIVVTVAEWLPFER

-697 NYGAAFASEASAEQ
+697 NYGAAFASEVSAEQ

-729 DSRNVNLAIYDS
+729 ESRNVNLAIYDS
-741 TPKAVLLSCLNSLY
+741 TSKAVLLSCLNSLY

-771 SSLGKCKINRIARSG
+771 SPLGKCKINRIARSG
-786 VEALVGSSYSVLVGD
+786 VEALVGSSYSILVGD

-811 FPAAALGREEDKI
+811 FPAAALGKEEDKI

-885 APVNIVHRNAV
+885 APVNIVHRNAA

-911 SAMSDELSILAR
+911 SAMSDELSLLAR

-947 VASGVIIALGA
+947 VTSGVLIAMGA
-958 LLSAILVLTES
+958 LLSVILVLTES
-969 IASFNALFVLLYWI
+969 IASFNEMFVLLYWL
-983 VSFLALAGIMVW
+983 VGFLALAGLMIW
-995 KFPQRDRFLFNK
+995 KFPQKDRFLFNK
-1007 RKRP
+1007 RKKP

>member
-1 MTDEKNNGGQSIDGV
+1 MTDEKNNGGQGIDGV
-16 LEELRR
+16 LEELKR

-30 KNNSPSENESVS
+30 NSLPLETEAAS

-51 ERLRSQFLNGD
+51 ERLRSRFLNGD
-62 DRNDTPAQS
+62 DRDDTPAQS

-99 DEYIQGF
+99 DEYIEGS
-106 GEDNEETPLEEAD
+106 GEDNEKTPLEEAD

-140 EDSYEEYQ
+140 ENSYEEYQ
-148 EDEEIELHEGL
+148 EDEEIRLREGL
-159 EEIQEEEYSEAFK
+159 EEVQEEEYNEALE

-190 LQINEDE
+190 VQINEDE
-197 PYSEDD
+197 PYLEDD

-223 DEPEFVADELDGDFL
+223 DEPEFVADELDGAFA
-238 SEELGGDFLVDELA
+238 SEESVAYEE
-252 ADTEKDGNGVAV
+252 TDGKGVAV

-270 YVDLFYA
+270 YVDLFYT

-304 SALHGDFVEEEFTL
+304 TALNGACAEEEFTL
-318 EEFDEAEAIPLVFE
+318 EEFDEAETIPLVLE
-332 EETPTSELEEEPFEQ
+332 EDPLPTASEEEPSEPR
-347 SGIDEADLALLLE
+347 GLDEADLALLLE
-360 FGYRDEVLQSVPSKE
+360 FGYKDEVLQNVSSEE
-375 IERISDERVMDD
+375 IERISDERVMDE
-387 ILEQTDADEAAEN
+387 ILEQTEADESAEE

-407 TDGEEERFK
+407 VEDEEERFK
-416 VMREK
+416 IMREK

-427 SYRRRRGGIFL
+427 SYRRKRGGVFL
-438 RLIISSLIALVILI
+438 RLIISSLIACVLLI

-461 EFGGILNRWDYFF
+461 EFGGILNRRDYFF
-474 AYALLGMQ
+474 VYALLGMQ
-482 LMIFAAIPAFKRMYE
+482 LMIFAAVPAFTRMYE

-516 VIVTVV
+516 VIITFV
-522 YDLIVVFDSSSIPP
+522 YDLIVVFASSSIPP
-536 TFHFCAVLAVILAEL
+536 TFHFCAVMAVILAEL

-565 YYFSEYLSEDDGN
+565 YYFSEYLLEDDGN
-578 DVEKKKYTLLK
+578 DAEKKKYTLLK

-598 KMYVGGLDPTNVV
+598 KMYAGGLDSKNTV
-611 YSPRE
+611 YFPRDIE
-616 IDSTSGFFSASK
+616 STIGFFSASK

-639 TVIVS
+639 TVVIS
-644 AIAALLLTV
+644 AIVALMLTI

-662 WIASATFMITFNLM
+662 WIASAAFMITFNLM
-676 LPIIVTVADWLPFER
+676 LPIVVTVAEWLPFER

-697 NYGAAFASEASAEQ
+697 NYGAAFASEVSAEQ

-729 DSRNVNLAIYDS
+729 ESRNVNLAIYDS
-741 TPKAVLLSCLNSLY
+741 TSKAVLLSCLNSLY

-771 SSLGKCKINRIARSG
+771 SPLGKCKINRIARSG
-786 VEALVGSSYSVLVGD
+786 VEALVGSSYSILVGD

-811 FPAAALGREEDKI
+811 FPAAALGKEEDKI

-885 APVNIVHRNAV
+885 APVNIVHRNAA

-911 SAMSDELSILAR
+911 SAMSDELSLLAR

-947 VASGVIIALGA
+947 VTSGVLIAMGA
-958 LLSAILVLTES
+958 LLSVILVLTES
-969 IASFNALFVLLYWI
+969 IASFNEMFVLLYWL
-983 VSFLALAGIMVW
+983 VGFLALAGLMIW
-995 KFPQRDRFLFNK
+995 KFPQKDRFLFNK
-1007 RKRP
+1007 RKKP

>member
-1 MTDEKNNGGQSIDGV
+1 MTDEKNNGGQGIDGV
-16 LEELRR
+16 LEELKR

-30 KNNSPSENESVS
+30 NSLPLETEAAS

-51 ERLRSQFLNGD
+51 ERLRSRFLNGD
-62 DRNDTPAQS
+62 DRDDTPAQS

-99 DEYIQGF
+99 DEYIEGS
-106 GEDNEETPLEEAD
+106 GEDNEKTPLEEAD

-129 PHFQGVEEIQE
+129 PYFQGVEEIQE
-140 EDSYEEYQ
+140 ENSYEEYQ
-148 EDEEIELHEGL
+148 EDEEIQLREGL
-159 EEIQEEEYSEAFK
+159 EEVQEEEYNEALE

-190 LQINEDE
+190 VQINEDE
-197 PYSEDD
+197 PYLEDD

-223 DEPEFVADELDGDFL
+223 DEPEFVADELDGAFA
-238 SEELGGDFLVDELA
+238 SEESVAYEETNG
-252 ADTEKDGNGVAV
+252 KGVAV

-270 YVDLFYA
+270 YVDLFYT

-304 SALHGDFVEEEFTL
+304 TALNGACAEEEFTL
-318 EEFDEAEAIPLVFE
+318 EEFDEAETIPLVLE
-332 EETPTSELEEEPFEQ
+332 EDPLPTASEEEPSEPR
-347 SGIDEADLALLLE
+347 GLDEADLALLLE
-360 FGYRDEVLQSVPSKE
+360 FGYKDEVLQNVSSEE
-375 IERISDERVMDD
+375 IERISDERVMDE
-387 ILEQTDADEAAEN
+387 ILEQTEADESAEES
-400 PEPSLDA
+400 EPSLDA
-407 TDGEEERFK
+407 AEDEEERFK
-416 VMREK
+416 IMREK

-427 SYRRRRGGIFL
+427 SYRRKRGGVFL
-438 RLIISSLIALVILI
+438 RLIISSLIACVLLI

-461 EFGGILNRWDYFF
+461 EFGGILNRRDYFF
-474 AYALLGMQ
+474 VYALLGMQ
-482 LMIFAAIPAFKRMYE
+482 LMIFAAVPAFTRMYE

-516 VIVTVV
+516 VIITFV
-522 YDLIVVFDSSSIPP
+522 YDLIVVFASSSIPP
-536 TFHFCAVLAVILAEL
+536 TFHFCAVMAVILAEL

-565 YYFSEYLSEDDGN
+565 YYFSEYLLEDDGN
-578 DVEKKKYTLLK
+578 DAEKKKYTLLK

-598 KMYVGGLDPTNVV
+598 KMYAGGLDSKNTV
-611 YSPRE
+611 YFPRDIE
-616 IDSTSGFFSASK
+616 STIGFFFASK

-639 TVIVS
+639 TVVIS
-644 AIAALLLTV
+644 AIVALMLTI

-662 WIASATFMITFNLM
+662 WIASAAFMITFNLM
-676 LPIIVTVADWLPFER
+676 LPIVVTVAEWLPFER

-697 NYGAAFASEASAEQ
+697 NYGAAFASEVSAEQ

-729 DSRNVNLAIYDS
+729 ESRNVNLAIYDS
-741 TPKAVLLSCLNSLY
+741 TSKAVLLSCLNSLY

-771 SSLGKCKINRIARSG
+771 SPLGKCKINRIARSG
-786 VEALVGSSYSVLVGD
+786 VEALVGSSYSILVGD

-811 FPAAALGREEDKI
+811 FPAAALGKEEDKI

-885 APVNIVHRNAV
+885 APVNIVHRNAA

-911 SAMSDELSILAR
+911 SAMSDELSLLAR

-947 VASGVIIALGA
+947 VTSGVLIAMGA
-958 LLSAILVLTES
+958 LLSVILVLTES
-969 IASFNALFVLLYWI
+969 IASFNEMFVLLYWL
-983 VSFLALAGIMVW
+983 VGFLALAGLMIW
-995 KFPQRDRFLFNK
+995 KFPQKDRFLFNK
-1007 RKRP
+1007 RKKP

>member
-1 MTDEKNNGGQSIDGV
+1 
-16 LEELRR
+16 
-22 SYSEDSEA
+22 
-30 KNNSPSENESVS
+30 
-42 EEVSRDELQ
+42 
-51 ERLRSQFLNGD
+51 
-62 DRNDTPAQS
+62 
-71 YEYEIDEDFL
+71 
-81 QDAYNEKENI
+81 
-91 QDDIEEDY
+91 
-99 DEYIQGF
+99 
-106 GEDNEETPLEEAD
+106 
-119 AEEYEDDKEA
+119 
-129 PHFQGVEEIQE
+129 
-140 EDSYEEYQ
+140 
-148 EDEEIELHEGL
+148 
-159 EEIQEEEYSEAFK
+159 
-172 AYDETQEDKE
+172 
-182 IQESDNQS
+182 
-190 LQINEDE
+190 
-197 PYSEDD
+197 
-203 EDYSL
+203 
-208 WYESEENYKPLELED
+208 
-223 DEPEFVADELDGDFL
+223 
-238 SEELGGDFLVDELA
+238 
-252 ADTEKDGNGVAV
+252 
-264 KTAEDN
+264 
-270 YVDLFYA
+270 
-277 SGEYDRYKNMSFK
+277 
-290 ERITEDTPTVEELE
+290 
-304 SALHGDFVEEEFTL
+304 
-318 EEFDEAEAIPLVFE
+318 
-332 EETPTSELEEEPFEQ
+332 
-347 SGIDEADLALLLE
+347 
-360 FGYRDEVLQSVPSKE
+360 
-375 IERISDERVMDD
+375 
-387 ILEQTDADEAAEN
+387 
-400 PEPSLDA
+400 
-407 TDGEEERFK
+407 
-416 VMREK
+416 
-421 LQRQYE
+421 
-427 SYRRRRGGIFL
+427 
-438 RLIISSLIALVILI
+438 
-452 YEALPIMGI
+452 
-461 EFGGILNRWDYFF
+461 
-474 AYALLGMQ
+474 
-482 LMIFAAIPAFKRMYE
+482 
-497 SCKKL
+497 
-502 LSFGIDVYFLASVS
+502 
-516 VIVTVV
+516 
-522 YDLIVVFDSSSIPP
+522 
-536 TFHFCAVLAVILAEL
+536 
-551 SELMHI
+551 
-557 VTDMRNYE
+557 
-565 YYFSEYLSEDDGN
+565 
-578 DVEKKKYTLLK
+578 
-589 SEGRGSVAE
+589 
-598 KMYVGGLDPTNVV
+598 
-611 YSPRE
+611 
-616 IDSTSGFFSASK
+616 
-628 RESKRGKRMLS
+628 MLS

-885 APVNIVHRNAV
+885 APVNIVHRNAA

>member
-1 MTDEKNNGGQSIDGV
+1 MTDEKNNGGQGIDGV
-16 LEELRR
+16 LEELKR

-30 KNNSPSENESVS
+30 NSLPLETEAAS

-51 ERLRSQFLNGD
+51 ERLRSRFLNGD
-62 DRNDTPAQS
+62 DRDDTPAQS

-99 DEYIQGF
+99 DEYIEGS
-106 GEDNEETPLEEAD
+106 GEDNEKTPLEEAD

-140 EDSYEEYQ
+140 ENSYEEYQ
-148 EDEEIELHEGL
+148 EDEEIQLREGL
-159 EEIQEEEYSEAFK
+159 EEVQEEEYNEALE

-190 LQINEDE
+190 VQINADE
-197 PYSEDD
+197 SYLEDD

-223 DEPEFVADELDGDFL
+223 DEPEFVADELDGAFA
-238 SEELGGDFLVDELA
+238 SEESVAYEE
-252 ADTEKDGNGVAV
+252 TDGKGVAV

-270 YVDLFYA
+270 YVDLFYT

-304 SALHGDFVEEEFTL
+304 TALNGACAEEEFTL
-318 EEFDEAEAIPLVFE
+318 EEFDEAETIPLVFE
-332 EETPTSELEEEPFEQ
+332 EDPLPTELEEPSEPR
-347 SGIDEADLALLLE
+347 GLDEADLALLLE
-360 FGYRDEVLQSVPSKE
+360 FGYKDEVLQNVSSEE
-375 IERISDERVMDD
+375 IERISDERVMDE
-387 ILEQTDADEAAEN
+387 ILEQTEADESAEE

-407 TDGEEERFK
+407 VEDEEERFK
-416 VMREK
+416 IMREK

-427 SYRRRRGGIFL
+427 SYRRKRGGVFL
-438 RLIISSLIALVILI
+438 RLIISSLIACVLLI

-461 EFGGILNRWDYFF
+461 EFGGILNRRDYFF
-474 AYALLGMQ
+474 VYALLGMQ
-482 LMIFAAIPAFKRMYE
+482 LMIFAAVPAFTRMYE

-516 VIVTVV
+516 VIITFV
-522 YDLIVVFDSSSIPP
+522 YDLIVVFASSSIPP
-536 TFHFCAVLAVILAEL
+536 TFHFCAVMAVILAEL

-565 YYFSEYLSEDDGN
+565 YYFSEYLLEDDGN
-578 DVEKKKYTLLK
+578 DAEKKKYTLLK

-598 KMYVGGLDPTNVV
+598 KMYAGGLDSKNTV
-611 YSPRE
+611 YFPRDIE
-616 IDSTSGFFSASK
+616 STIGFFSASK

-639 TVIVS
+639 TVVIS
-644 AIAALLLTV
+644 AIVALMLTI

-662 WIASATFMITFNLM
+662 WVASAAFMITFNLM
-676 LPIIVTVADWLPFER
+676 LPIVVTVAEWLPFER

-697 NYGAAFASEASAEQ
+697 NYGAAFASEVSAEQ

-729 DSRNVNLAIYDS
+729 ESRNVNLAIYDS
-741 TPKAVLLSCLNSLY
+741 TSKAVLLSCLNSLY

-771 SSLGKCKINRIARSG
+771 SPLGKCKINRIARSG
-786 VEALVGSSYSVLVGD
+786 VEALVGTSYSILVGD

-811 FPAAALGREEDKI
+811 FPAAALGKEEDKI

-885 APVNIVHRNAV
+885 APVNIVHRNAA

-911 SAMSDELSILAR
+911 SAMSDELSLLAR

-947 VASGVIIALGA
+947 VTSGVLIAMGA
-958 LLSAILVLTES
+958 LLSVILVLTES
-969 IASFNALFVLLYWI
+969 IASFNEMFVLLYWL
-983 VSFLALAGIMVW
+983 VGFLALAGLMIW
-995 KFPQRDRFLFNK
+995 KFPQKDRFLFNK
-1007 RKRP
+1007 RKKP

>member
-1 MTDEKNNGGQSIDGV
+1 MTDEKNNGGQGIDGV
-16 LEELRR
+16 LEELKR
-22 SYSEDSEA
+22 SYSEDSET
-30 KNNSPSENESVS
+30 NSLPLEPEAAS

-62 DRNDTPAQS
+62 DRDDTPAQS

-99 DEYIQGF
+99 DEYIEGS
-106 GEDNEETPLEEAD
+106 GEDNEKTPLEEAD

-140 EDSYEEYQ
+140 ENSYEEYQ
-148 EDEEIELHEGL
+148 EDEEIQLREGL
-159 EEIQEEEYSEAFK
+159 EEVQEEEYNEALE

-190 LQINEDE
+190 VQINADE
-197 PYSEDD
+197 SYLEDD

-223 DEPEFVADELDGDFL
+223 DEPEFVADELDGAFA
-238 SEELGGDFLVDELA
+238 SEESVAYEE
-252 ADTEKDGNGVAV
+252 TDGKGVAV

-270 YVDLFYA
+270 YVDLFYT

-304 SALHGDFVEEEFTL
+304 TALNGACAEEEFTL
-318 EEFDEAEAIPLVFE
+318 EEFDEAETIPLVLE
-332 EETPTSELEEEPFEQ
+332 EDSLPTESEEEPSEPR
-347 SGIDEADLALLLE
+347 GLDEADLALLLE
-360 FGYRDEVLQSVPSKE
+360 FGYKDEVLQNVSSEE
-375 IERISDERVMDD
+375 IERISDERVMDE
-387 ILEQTDADEAAEN
+387 ILEQTEADESAEE

-407 TDGEEERFK
+407 VEDEEERFK
-416 VMREK
+416 IMREK

-427 SYRRRRGGIFL
+427 SYRRKRGGVFL
-438 RLIISSLIALVILI
+438 RLIISSLIACVLLI

-461 EFGGILNRWDYFF
+461 EFGGILNRRDYFF
-474 AYALLGMQ
+474 VYALLGMQ
-482 LMIFAAIPAFKRMYE
+482 LMIFAAVPAFTRMYE

-516 VIVTVV
+516 VIITFV
-522 YDLIVVFDSSSIPP
+522 YDLIVVFASSSIPP
-536 TFHFCAVLAVILAEL
+536 TFHFCAVMAVILAEL

-565 YYFSEYLSEDDGN
+565 YYFSEYLFEDDGN
-578 DVEKKKYTLLK
+578 DAEKKKYTLLK

-598 KMYVGGLDPTNVV
+598 KMYAGGLDSKNTV
-611 YSPRE
+611 YFPRDIE
-616 IDSTSGFFSASK
+616 STIGFFSASK

-639 TVIVS
+639 TVVIS
-644 AIAALLLTV
+644 AIVALMLTI

-662 WIASATFMITFNLM
+662 WIASAAFMITFNLM
-676 LPIIVTVADWLPFER
+676 LPIVVTVAEWLPFER

-697 NYGAAFASEASAEQ
+697 NYGAAFASEVSAEQ

-729 DSRNVNLAIYDS
+729 ESRNVNLAIYDS
-741 TPKAVLLSCLNSLY
+741 TSKAVLLSCLNSLY

-771 SSLGKCKINRIARSG
+771 SPLGKCKINRIARSG
-786 VEALVGSSYSVLVGD
+786 VEALVGSSYSILVGD

-811 FPAAALGREEDKI
+811 FPAAALGKEEDKI

-885 APVNIVHRNAV
+885 APVNIVHRNAA

-911 SAMSDELSILAR
+911 SAMSDELSLLAR

-947 VASGVIIALGA
+947 VTSGVLIAMGA
-958 LLSAILVLTES
+958 LLSVILVLTES
-969 IASFNALFVLLYWI
+969 IASFNEMFVLLYWL
-983 VSFLALAGIMVW
+983 VGFLALAGLMIW
-995 KFPQRDRFLFNK
+995 KFPQKDRFLFNK
-1007 RKRP
+1007 RKKP

>member
-1 MTDEKNNGGQSIDGV
+1 MTDEKNNGGQGIDGV
-16 LEELRR
+16 LEELKR

-30 KNNSPSENESVS
+30 NSLPLETEAAS

-51 ERLRSQFLNGD
+51 ERLRSRFLNGD
-62 DRNDTPAQS
+62 DRDDTPAQS

-99 DEYIQGF
+99 DEYIEGS
-106 GEDNEETPLEEAD
+106 GEDNEKTPLEEAD

-140 EDSYEEYQ
+140 ENSYEEYQ
-148 EDEEIELHEGL
+148 EDEEIRLREGL
-159 EEIQEEEYSEAFK
+159 EEVQEEEEYNEALE

-190 LQINEDE
+190 VQINEDE
-197 PYSEDD
+197 PYLEDD

-223 DEPEFVADELDGDFL
+223 DEPEFVADELDGAFA
-238 SEELGGDFLVDELA
+238 SEESVAYEETNG
-252 ADTEKDGNGVAV
+252 KGVAV

-270 YVDLFYA
+270 YVDLFYT

-304 SALHGDFVEEEFTL
+304 TALNGACAEEEFTL
-318 EEFDEAEAIPLVFE
+318 EEFDEAETIPLVLE
-332 EETPTSELEEEPFEQ
+332 EDPLPTASEEEPSEPR
-347 SGIDEADLALLLE
+347 GLDEADLALLLE
-360 FGYRDEVLQSVPSKE
+360 FGYKDEVLQNVSSEE
-375 IERISDERVMDD
+375 IERISDERVMDE
-387 ILEQTDADEAAEN
+387 ILEQTEADESAEES
-400 PEPSLDA
+400 EPSLDA
-407 TDGEEERFK
+407 AEDEEERFK
-416 VMREK
+416 IMREK

-427 SYRRRRGGIFL
+427 SYRRKRGGVFL
-438 RLIISSLIALVILI
+438 RLIISSLIACVLLI
-452 YEALPIMGI
+452 YEALPITGI
-461 EFGGILNRWDYFF
+461 EFGGILNRRDYFF
-474 AYALLGMQ
+474 VYALLGMQ
-482 LMIFAAIPAFKRMYE
+482 LMIFAAVPAFTRMYE

-516 VIVTVV
+516 VIITFV
-522 YDLIVVFDSSSIPP
+522 YDLIVVFASSSIPP
-536 TFHFCAVLAVILAEL
+536 TFHFCAVMAVILAEL

-565 YYFSEYLSEDDGN
+565 YYFSEYLFEDDGN
-578 DVEKKKYTLLK
+578 DAEKKKYTLLK

-598 KMYVGGLDPTNVV
+598 KMYAGGLDSKNTV
-611 YSPRE
+611 YFPRDIE
-616 IDSTSGFFSASK
+616 STIGFFSASK

-639 TVIVS
+639 TVVIS
-644 AIAALLLTV
+644 AIVALMLTI

-662 WIASATFMITFNLM
+662 WIASAAFMITFNLM
-676 LPIIVTVADWLPFER
+676 LPIVVTVAEWLPFER

-697 NYGAAFASEASAEQ
+697 NYGAAFASEVSAEQ

-729 DSRNVNLAIYDS
+729 ESRNVNLAIYDS
-741 TPKAVLLSCLNSLY
+741 TSKAVLLSCLNSLY

-771 SSLGKCKINRIARSG
+771 SPLGKCKINRIARSG
-786 VEALVGSSYSVLVGD
+786 VEALVGSSYSILVGD

-811 FPAAALGREEDKI
+811 FPAAALGKEEDKI

-885 APVNIVHRNAV
+885 APVNIVHRNAA

-911 SAMSDELSILAR
+911 SAMSDELSLLAR

-947 VASGVIIALGA
+947 VTSGVLIAMGA
-958 LLSAILVLTES
+958 LLSVILVLTES
-969 IASFNALFVLLYWI
+969 IASFNEMFVLLYWL
-983 VSFLALAGIMVW
+983 VGFLALAGLMIW
-995 KFPQRDRFLFNK
+995 KFPQKDRFLFNK
-1007 RKRP
+1007 RKKP

>member
-1 MTDEKNNGGQSIDGV
+1 MTDEKNNGGQGIDGV
-16 LEELRR
+16 LEELKR

-30 KNNSPSENESVS
+30 NSLPLETEAAS

-62 DRNDTPAQS
+62 DRDDTPAQS

-99 DEYIQGF
+99 DEYIEGS
-106 GEDNEETPLEEAD
+106 GEDNEKTPLEEAD

-140 EDSYEEYQ
+140 ENSYEEYQ
-148 EDEEIELHEGL
+148 EDEEIQLREGL
-159 EEIQEEEYSEAFK
+159 EEVQEEEYNEALE

-190 LQINEDE
+190 VQINADE
-197 PYSEDD
+197 SYLEDD

-223 DEPEFVADELDGDFL
+223 DEPEFVADELDGAFA
-238 SEELGGDFLVDELA
+238 SEESVAYEE
-252 ADTEKDGNGVAV
+252 TDGKGVAV

-270 YVDLFYA
+270 YVDLFYT

-304 SALHGDFVEEEFTL
+304 TALNGACAEEEFTL
-318 EEFDEAEAIPLVFE
+318 EEFDEAETIPLVLE
-332 EETPTSELEEEPFEQ
+332 EDPLPTELEEEPSEPR
-347 SGIDEADLALLLE
+347 GLDEADLALLLE
-360 FGYRDEVLQSVPSKE
+360 FGYKDEVLQNVSSEE
-375 IERISDERVMDD
+375 IERISDERVMDE
-387 ILEQTDADEAAEN
+387 ILEQTEADESAEE

-407 TDGEEERFK
+407 VEDEEERFK
-416 VMREK
+416 IMREK

-427 SYRRRRGGIFL
+427 SYRRKRGGVFL
-438 RLIISSLIALVILI
+438 RLIISSLIACVLLI

-461 EFGGILNRWDYFF
+461 EFGGILNRRDYFF
-474 AYALLGMQ
+474 VYALLGMQ
-482 LMIFAAIPAFKRMYE
+482 LMIFAAVPAFTRMYE

-516 VIVTVV
+516 VIITFV
-522 YDLIVVFDSSSIPP
+522 YDLIVVFASSSIPP
-536 TFHFCAVLAVILAEL
+536 TFHFCAVMAVILAEL

-565 YYFSEYLSEDDGN
+565 YYFSEYLLEDDGN
-578 DVEKKKYTLLK
+578 DAEKKKYTLLK

-598 KMYVGGLDPTNVV
+598 KMYAGGLDSKNTV
-611 YSPRE
+611 YFPRDIE
-616 IDSTSGFFSASK
+616 STIGFFSASK

-639 TVIVS
+639 TVVIS
-644 AIAALLLTV
+644 AIVALMLTI

-662 WIASATFMITFNLM
+662 WIASAAFMITFNLM
-676 LPIIVTVADWLPFER
+676 LPIVVTVAEWLPFER

-697 NYGAAFASEASAEQ
+697 NYGAAFASEVSAEQ

-729 DSRNVNLAIYDS
+729 ESRNVNLAIYDS
-741 TPKAVLLSCLNSLY
+741 TSKAVLLSCLNSLY

-771 SSLGKCKINRIARSG
+771 SPLGKCKINRIARSG
-786 VEALVGSSYSVLVGD
+786 VEALVGSSYSILVGD

-811 FPAAALGREEDKI
+811 FPAAALGKEEDKI

-885 APVNIVHRNAV
+885 APVNIVHRNAA

-911 SAMSDELSILAR
+911 SAMSDELSLLAR

-947 VASGVIIALGA
+947 VTSGVLIAMGA
-958 LLSAILVLTES
+958 LLSVILVLTES
-969 IASFNALFVLLYWI
+969 IASFNEMFVLLYWL
-983 VSFLALAGIMVW
+983 VGFLALAGLMIW
-995 KFPQRDRFLFNK
+995 KFPQKDRFLFNK
-1007 RKRP
+1007 RKKP

>member
-1 MTDEKNNGGQSIDGV
+1 MTDEKNNGGQGIDGV
-16 LEELRR
+16 LEELKR
-22 SYSEDSEA
+22 SYSEDSET
-30 KNNSPSENESVS
+30 NSLPLEPEAAS

-62 DRNDTPAQS
+62 DRDDTPAQS

-99 DEYIQGF
+99 DEYIEGS
-106 GEDNEETPLEEAD
+106 GEDNEKTPLEEAD

-129 PHFQGVEEIQE
+129 PYFQGVEEIQE
-140 EDSYEEYQ
+140 ENSYEEYQ
-148 EDEEIELHEGL
+148 EDEEIQLREGL
-159 EEIQEEEYSEAFK
+159 EEVQEEEYNEALE

-190 LQINEDE
+190 VQINADE
-197 PYSEDD
+197 SYLEDD

-208 WYESEENYKPLELED
+208 WSESEENYKPLELED
-223 DEPEFVADELDGDFL
+223 DEPEFVADELDGAFA
-238 SEELGGDFLVDELA
+238 SEESVAYEE
-252 ADTEKDGNGVAV
+252 TDGKGVAV

-270 YVDLFYA
+270 YVDLFYT

-304 SALHGDFVEEEFTL
+304 TALNGACAEEEFTL
-318 EEFDEAEAIPLVFE
+318 EEFDEAETIPLVLE
-332 EETPTSELEEEPFEQ
+332 EDPLPTELEEEPSEPR
-347 SGIDEADLALLLE
+347 GLDEADLALLLE
-360 FGYRDEVLQSVPSKE
+360 FGYKDEVLQNVSSEE
-375 IERISDERVMDD
+375 IERISDERVMDE
-387 ILEQTDADEAAEN
+387 ILEQTEADESAEE
-400 PEPSLDA
+400 PEPSPDA
-407 TDGEEERFK
+407 VEDEEERFK
-416 VMREK
+416 IMREK

-427 SYRRRRGGIFL
+427 SYRRKRGGVFL
-438 RLIISSLIALVILI
+438 RLIISSLIACVLLI

-461 EFGGILNRWDYFF
+461 EFGGILNRRDYFF
-474 AYALLGMQ
+474 VYALLGMQ
-482 LMIFAAIPAFKRMYE
+482 LMIFAAVPAFTRMYE

-516 VIVTVV
+516 VIITFV
-522 YDLIVVFDSSSIPP
+522 YDLIVVFASSSIPP
-536 TFHFCAVLAVILAEL
+536 TFHFCAVMAVILAEL

-565 YYFSEYLSEDDGN
+565 YYFSEYLLEDDGN
-578 DVEKKKYTLLK
+578 DAEKKKYTLLK

-598 KMYVGGLDPTNVV
+598 KMYAGGLDSKNTV
-611 YSPRE
+611 YFPRDIE
-616 IDSTSGFFSASK
+616 STIGFFSASK

-639 TVIVS
+639 TVVIS
-644 AIAALLLTV
+644 AIVALMLTI

-662 WIASATFMITFNLM
+662 WIASAAFMITFNLM
-676 LPIIVTVADWLPFER
+676 LPIVVTVAEWLPFER

-697 NYGAAFASEASAEQ
+697 NYGAAFASEVSAEQ

-729 DSRNVNLAIYDS
+729 ESRNVNLAIYDS
-741 TPKAVLLSCLNSLY
+741 TSKAVLLSCLNSLY

-771 SSLGKCKINRIARSG
+771 SPLGKCKINRIARSG
-786 VEALVGSSYSVLVGD
+786 VEALVGSSYSILVGD

-811 FPAAALGREEDKI
+811 FPAAALGKEEDKI

-885 APVNIVHRNAV
+885 APVNIVHRNAA

-911 SAMSDELSILAR
+911 SAMSDELSLLAR

-947 VASGVIIALGA
+947 VTSGVLIAMGA
-958 LLSAILVLTES
+958 LLSVILVLTES
-969 IASFNALFVLLYWI
+969 IASFNEMFVLLYWL
-983 VSFLALAGIMVW
+983 VGFLALAGLMIW
-995 KFPQRDRFLFNK
+995 KFPQKDRFLFNK
-1007 RKRP
+1007 RKKP

>member
-1 MTDEKNNGGQSIDGV
+1 MTDEKNNGGQGIDGV
-16 LEELRR
+16 LEELKR

-30 KNNSPSENESVS
+30 NSLPLETEAAS

-51 ERLRSQFLNGD
+51 ERLRSRFLNGD
-62 DRNDTPAQS
+62 DRDDTPAQS

-99 DEYIQGF
+99 DEYIEGS
-106 GEDNEETPLEEAD
+106 GEDNEKTPLEEAD
-119 AEEYEDDKEA
+119 AKEYKKDKEA
-129 PHFQGVEEIQE
+129 PYFQGVEEIQE
-140 EDSYEEYQ
+140 ENSYEEYQ
-148 EDEEIELHEGL
+148 EDEEIQLREGL
-159 EEIQEEEYSEAFK
+159 EEVQEEEYNEALE

-190 LQINEDE
+190 VQINADE
-197 PYSEDD
+197 SYLEDD

-223 DEPEFVADELDGDFL
+223 DEPEFVADELDGAFA
-238 SEELGGDFLVDELA
+238 SEESVAYEE
-252 ADTEKDGNGVAV
+252 TDGKGVAV

-270 YVDLFYA
+270 YVDLFYT

-304 SALHGDFVEEEFTL
+304 TALNGACAEEEFTL
-318 EEFDEAEAIPLVFE
+318 EEFDEAETIPLVFE
-332 EETPTSELEEEPFEQ
+332 EDPLPTASEEEPSEPR
-347 SGIDEADLALLLE
+347 GLDEADLALLLE
-360 FGYRDEVLQSVPSKE
+360 FGYKDEVLQNVSSEE
-375 IERISDERVMDD
+375 IERISDERVMDE
-387 ILEQTDADEAAEN
+387 ILEQTEADESAEE

-407 TDGEEERFK
+407 VEDEEERFK
-416 VMREK
+416 IMREK

-427 SYRRRRGGIFL
+427 SYRRKRGGVFL
-438 RLIISSLIALVILI
+438 RLIISSLIACVLLI

-461 EFGGILNRWDYFF
+461 EFGGILNRRDYFF
-474 AYALLGMQ
+474 VYALLGMQ
-482 LMIFAAIPAFKRMYE
+482 LMIFAAVPAFTRMYE

-516 VIVTVV
+516 VIITFV
-522 YDLIVVFDSSSIPP
+522 YDLIVVFASSSIPP
-536 TFHFCAVLAVILAEL
+536 TFHFCAVMAVILAEL

-565 YYFSEYLSEDDGN
+565 YYFSEYLLEDDGN
-578 DVEKKKYTLLK
+578 DAEKKKYTLLK

-598 KMYVGGLDPTNVV
+598 KMYAGGLDSKNTV
-611 YSPRE
+611 YFPRDIE
-616 IDSTSGFFSASK
+616 STIGFFSASK

-639 TVIVS
+639 TVVIS
-644 AIAALLLTV
+644 AIVALMLTI

-676 LPIIVTVADWLPFER
+676 LPIVVTVAEWLPFER

-697 NYGAAFASEASAEQ
+697 NYGAAFASEVSAEQ

-729 DSRNVNLAIYDS
+729 ESRNVNLAIYDS
-741 TPKAVLLSCLNSLY
+741 TSKAVLLSCLNSLY

-771 SSLGKCKINRIARSG
+771 SPLGKCKINRIARSG
-786 VEALVGSSYSVLVGD
+786 VEALVGSSYSILVGD

-811 FPAAALGREEDKI
+811 FPAAALGKEEDKI

-885 APVNIVHRNAV
+885 APVNIVHRNAA

-911 SAMSDELSILAR
+911 SAMSDELSLLAR

-947 VASGVIIALGA
+947 VTSGVLIAMGA
-958 LLSAILVLTES
+958 LLSVILVLTES
-969 IASFNALFVLLYWI
+969 IASFNEMFVLLYWL
-983 VSFLALAGIMVW
+983 VGFLALAGLMIW
-995 KFPQRDRFLFNK
+995 KFPQKDRFLFNK
-1007 RKRP
+1007 RKKP

>member
-1 MTDEKNNGGQSIDGV
+1 MTDEKNNGGQGIDGV
-16 LEELRR
+16 LEELKR

-30 KNNSPSENESVS
+30 NSLPLETEAAS

-51 ERLRSQFLNGD
+51 ERLRSRFLNGD
-62 DRNDTPAQS
+62 DRDDTPAQS

-99 DEYIQGF
+99 DEYIEGS
-106 GEDNEETPLEEAD
+106 GEDNEKTPLEEAD

-140 EDSYEEYQ
+140 ENSYEEYQ
-148 EDEEIELHEGL
+148 EDEEIQLREGL
-159 EEIQEEEYSEAFK
+159 EEVQEEEYNEALE

-190 LQINEDE
+190 VQINADE
-197 PYSEDD
+197 SYLEDD

-223 DEPEFVADELDGDFL
+223 DEPEFVADELDGAFA
-238 SEELGGDFLVDELA
+238 SEESVAYEE
-252 ADTEKDGNGVAV
+252 TDGKGVAV

-270 YVDLFYA
+270 YVDLFYT

-304 SALHGDFVEEEFTL
+304 TALNGACAEEEFTL
-318 EEFDEAEAIPLVFE
+318 EEFDEAETIPLVLE
-332 EETPTSELEEEPFEQ
+332 EDPLPTELEEEPSEPR
-347 SGIDEADLALLLE
+347 GLDEADLALLLE
-360 FGYRDEVLQSVPSKE
+360 FGYKDEVLQNVSSEE
-375 IERISDERVMDD
+375 IERISDERVMDE
-387 ILEQTDADEAAEN
+387 ILEQTEADESAEE

-407 TDGEEERFK
+407 VEDEEERFK
-416 VMREK
+416 IMREK

-427 SYRRRRGGIFL
+427 SYRRKRGGVFL
-438 RLIISSLIALVILI
+438 RLIISSLIACVLLI

-461 EFGGILNRWDYFF
+461 EFGGILNRRDYFF
-474 AYALLGMQ
+474 VYALLGMQ
-482 LMIFAAIPAFKRMYE
+482 LMIFAAVPAFTRMYE

-516 VIVTVV
+516 VIITFV
-522 YDLIVVFDSSSIPP
+522 YDLIVVFASSSIPP
-536 TFHFCAVLAVILAEL
+536 TFHFCAVMAVILAEL

-565 YYFSEYLSEDDGN
+565 YYFSEYLLEDDGN
-578 DVEKKKYTLLK
+578 DAEKKKYTLLK

-598 KMYVGGLDPTNVV
+598 KMYAGGLDSKNTV
-611 YSPRE
+611 YFPRDIE
-616 IDSTSGFFSASK
+616 STIGFFSASK

-639 TVIVS
+639 TVVIS
-644 AIAALLLTV
+644 AIVALMLTI

-662 WIASATFMITFNLM
+662 WIASAAFMITFNLM
-676 LPIIVTVADWLPFER
+676 LPIVVTVAEWLPFER

-697 NYGAAFASEASAEQ
+697 NYGAAFASEVSAEQ

-729 DSRNVNLAIYDS
+729 ESRNVNLAIYDS
-741 TPKAVLLSCLNSLY
+741 TSKAVLLSCLNSLY

-771 SSLGKCKINRIARSG
+771 SPLGKCKINRIARSG
-786 VEALVGSSYSVLVGD
+786 VEALVGSSYSILVGD

-811 FPAAALGREEDKI
+811 FPAAALGKEEDKI

-885 APVNIVHRNAV
+885 APVNIVHRNAA

-911 SAMSDELSILAR
+911 SAMSDELSLLAR

-947 VASGVIIALGA
+947 VTSGVLIAMGA
-958 LLSAILVLTES
+958 LLSVILVLTES
-969 IASFNALFVLLYWI
+969 IASFNEMFVLLYWL
-983 VSFLALAGIMVW
+983 VGFLALAGLMIW
-995 KFPQRDRFLFNK
+995 KFPQKDRFLFNK
-1007 RKRP
+1007 RKKP

>member
-1 MTDEKNNGGQSIDGV
+1 MTDEKNNGGQGIDGV
-16 LEELRR
+16 LEELKR
-22 SYSEDSEA
+22 SYSEDSET
-30 KNNSPSENESVS
+30 NSLPLEPEAAS

-62 DRNDTPAQS
+62 DRDDTPAQS

-99 DEYIQGF
+99 DEYIEGS
-106 GEDNEETPLEEAD
+106 GEDNEKTPLEEAD

-140 EDSYEEYQ
+140 ENSYEEYQ
-148 EDEEIELHEGL
+148 EDEEIQLREGL
-159 EEIQEEEYSEAFK
+159 EEVQEEEYNEALE

-190 LQINEDE
+190 VQINADE
-197 PYSEDD
+197 SYLEDD

-223 DEPEFVADELDGDFL
+223 DEPEFVADELDGAFA
-238 SEELGGDFLVDELA
+238 SEESVAYEE
-252 ADTEKDGNGVAV
+252 TDGKGVAV

-270 YVDLFYA
+270 YVDLFYT

-304 SALHGDFVEEEFTL
+304 TALNGACAEEEFTL
-318 EEFDEAEAIPLVFE
+318 EEFDEAETIPLVFE
-332 EETPTSELEEEPFEQ
+332 EDPLPTELEEEPSEPR
-347 SGIDEADLALLLE
+347 GLDEADLALLLE
-360 FGYRDEVLQSVPSKE
+360 FGYKDEVLQNVSSEE
-375 IERISDERVMDD
+375 IERISDERVMDE
-387 ILEQTDADEAAEN
+387 ILEQTEADESAEE

-407 TDGEEERFK
+407 VEDEEERFK
-416 VMREK
+416 IMREK

-427 SYRRRRGGIFL
+427 SYRRKRGGVFL
-438 RLIISSLIALVILI
+438 RLIISSLIACVLLI

-461 EFGGILNRWDYFF
+461 EFGGILNRRDYFF
-474 AYALLGMQ
+474 VYALLGMQ
-482 LMIFAAIPAFKRMYE
+482 LMIFAAVPAFTRMYE

-516 VIVTVV
+516 VIITFV
-522 YDLIVVFDSSSIPP
+522 YDLIVVFASSSIPP
-536 TFHFCAVLAVILAEL
+536 TFHFCAVMAVILAEL

-565 YYFSEYLSEDDGN
+565 YYFSEYLLEDDGN
-578 DVEKKKYTLLK
+578 DAEKKKYTLLK

-598 KMYVGGLDPTNVV
+598 KMYAGGLDSKNTV
-611 YSPRE
+611 YFPRDIE
-616 IDSTSGFFSASK
+616 STIGFFSASK

-639 TVIVS
+639 TVVIS
-644 AIAALLLTV
+644 AIVALMLTI

-662 WIASATFMITFNLM
+662 WIASAAFMITFNLM
-676 LPIIVTVADWLPFER
+676 LPIVVTVAEWLPFER

-697 NYGAAFASEASAEQ
+697 NYGAAFASEVSAEQ

-729 DSRNVNLAIYDS
+729 ESRNVNLAIYDS
-741 TPKAVLLSCLNSLY
+741 TSKAVLLSCLNSLY

-771 SSLGKCKINRIARSG
+771 SPLGKCKINRIARSG
-786 VEALVGSSYSVLVGD
+786 VEALVGSSYSILVGD

-811 FPAAALGREEDKI
+811 FPAAALGKEEDKI

-885 APVNIVHRNAV
+885 APVNIVHRNAA

-911 SAMSDELSILAR
+911 SAMSDELSLLAR

-947 VASGVIIALGA
+947 VTSGVLIAMGA
-958 LLSAILVLTES
+958 LLSVILVLTES
-969 IASFNALFVLLYWI
+969 IASFNEMFVLLYWL
-983 VSFLALAGIMVW
+983 VGFLALAGLMIW
-995 KFPQRDRFLFNK
+995 KFPQKDRFLFNK
-1007 RKRP
+1007 RKKP

>member
-1 MTDEKNNGGQSIDGV
+1 MTDEKNNGGQGIDGV
-16 LEELRR
+16 LEELKR

-30 KNNSPSENESVS
+30 NSLPLEPEAAS

-51 ERLRSQFLNGD
+51 ERLRSRFLNGD
-62 DRNDTPAQS
+62 DREDTPAQS

-99 DEYIQGF
+99 DEYIEGS
-106 GEDNEETPLEEAD
+106 GEDNEKTPLEEAD
-119 AEEYEDDKEA
+119 AEEYKKDKEA
-129 PHFQGVEEIQE
+129 PYFQGVEEIQE
-140 EDSYEEYQ
+140 ENSYEEYQ
-148 EDEEIELHEGL
+148 EDEEIQLREGL
-159 EEIQEEEYSEAFK
+159 EEVQEEEYNETLE

-190 LQINEDE
+190 VQINADE
-197 PYSEDD
+197 SYLEDD

-223 DEPEFVADELDGDFL
+223 DEPEFVADELDGAFA
-238 SEELGGDFLVDELA
+238 SEESVAYEE
-252 ADTEKDGNGVAV
+252 TDGKGVAV

-270 YVDLFYA
+270 YVDLFYT

-304 SALHGDFVEEEFTL
+304 TALKGACAEEEFTL
-318 EEFDEAEAIPLVFE
+318 EEFDEAETIPLVLE
-332 EETPTSELEEEPFEQ
+332 EDPLPTELEEEPSEPR
-347 SGIDEADLALLLE
+347 GLDEADLALLLE
-360 FGYRDEVLQSVPSKE
+360 FGYKDEVLKNVSSEE
-375 IERISDERVMDD
+375 IERISDERVMDE
-387 ILEQTDADEAAEN
+387 ILEQTEADESAEE

-407 TDGEEERFK
+407 VEDEEERFK
-416 VMREK
+416 IMREK

-427 SYRRRRGGIFL
+427 SYRRKRGGVFL
-438 RLIISSLIALVILI
+438 RLIISSLIACVLLI

-461 EFGGILNRWDYFF
+461 EFGGILNRRDYFF
-474 AYALLGMQ
+474 VYALLGMQ
-482 LMIFAAIPAFKRMYE
+482 LMIFAAVPAFTRMYE

-516 VIVTVV
+516 VIITFV
-522 YDLIVVFDSSSIPP
+522 YDLIVVFASSSIPP
-536 TFHFCAVLAVILAEL
+536 TFHFCAVMAVILAEL

-565 YYFSEYLSEDDGN
+565 YYFSEYLFEDDGN
-578 DVEKKKYTLLK
+578 DAEKKKYTLLK

-598 KMYVGGLDPTNVV
+598 KMYAGGLDSKNTV
-611 YSPRE
+611 YFPRDIE
-616 IDSTSGFFSASK
+616 STIGFFSASK

-639 TVIVS
+639 TVVIS
-644 AIAALLLTV
+644 AIVALMLTI

-662 WIASATFMITFNLM
+662 WIASAAFMITFNLM
-676 LPIIVTVADWLPFER
+676 LPIVVTVAEWLPFER

-697 NYGAAFASEASAEQ
+697 NYGAAFASEVSAEQ

-729 DSRNVNLAIYDS
+729 ESRNVNLAIYDS
-741 TPKAVLLSCLNSLY
+741 TSKAVLLSCLNSLY

-771 SSLGKCKINRIARSG
+771 SPLGKCKINRIARSG
-786 VEALVGSSYSVLVGD
+786 VEALVGSSYSILVGD

-811 FPAAALGREEDKI
+811 FPAAALGKEEDKI

-885 APVNIVHRNAV
+885 APVNIVHRNAA

-911 SAMSDELSILAR
+911 SAMSDELSLLAR

-947 VASGVIIALGA
+947 VTSGVLIAMGA
-958 LLSAILVLTES
+958 LLSVILVLTES
-969 IASFNALFVLLYWI
+969 IASFNEMFVLLYWL
-983 VSFLALAGIMVW
+983 VGFLALAGLMIW
-995 KFPQRDRFLFNK
+995 KFPQKDRFLFNK
-1007 RKRP
+1007 RKKP

>member
-1 MTDEKNNGGQSIDGV
+1 MTDEKNNGGQGIDGV
-16 LEELRR
+16 LEELKR

-30 KNNSPSENESVS
+30 NSLPLETEAAS

-51 ERLRSQFLNGD
+51 ERLRSRFLNGD
-62 DRNDTPAQS
+62 DRDDTPAQS

-99 DEYIQGF
+99 DEYIEGS
-106 GEDNEETPLEEAD
+106 GEDNEKTPLEEAD

-140 EDSYEEYQ
+140 ENSYEEYQ
-148 EDEEIELHEGL
+148 EDEEIQLREGF
-159 EEIQEEEYSEAFK
+159 EEVQEEEYNEALE

-190 LQINEDE
+190 VQINADE
-197 PYSEDD
+197 SYLEDD

-223 DEPEFVADELDGDFL
+223 DEPEFVADELDGAFA
-238 SEELGGDFLVDELA
+238 SEESVAYEE
-252 ADTEKDGNGVAV
+252 TDGKGVAV

-270 YVDLFYA
+270 YVDLFYT

-304 SALHGDFVEEEFTL
+304 TALNGACAEEEFTL
-318 EEFDEAEAIPLVFE
+318 EEFDEAETIPLVLE
-332 EETPTSELEEEPFEQ
+332 EDPLPTESEEEPSEPR
-347 SGIDEADLALLLE
+347 GLDEADLALLLE
-360 FGYRDEVLQSVPSKE
+360 FGYKDEVLQNVSSEE
-375 IERISDERVMDD
+375 IERISDERVMDE
-387 ILEQTDADEAAEN
+387 ILEQTEADESAEE

-407 TDGEEERFK
+407 VEDEEERFK
-416 VMREK
+416 IMREK

-427 SYRRRRGGIFL
+427 SYRRKRGGVFL
-438 RLIISSLIALVILI
+438 RLIISSLIACVLLI

-461 EFGGILNRWDYFF
+461 EFGGILNRRDYFF
-474 AYALLGMQ
+474 VYALLGMQ
-482 LMIFAAIPAFKRMYE
+482 LMIFAAVPAFTRMYE

-516 VIVTVV
+516 VIITFV
-522 YDLIVVFDSSSIPP
+522 YDLIVVFASSSIPP
-536 TFHFCAVLAVILAEL
+536 TFHFCAVMAVILAEL

-565 YYFSEYLSEDDGN
+565 YYFSEYLFEDDGN
-578 DVEKKKYTLLK
+578 DAEKKKYTLLK

-598 KMYVGGLDPTNVV
+598 KMYAGGLDSKNTV
-611 YSPRE
+611 YFPRDIE
-616 IDSTSGFFSASK
+616 STIGFFSASK

-639 TVIVS
+639 TVVIS
-644 AIAALLLTV
+644 AIVALMLTI

-662 WIASATFMITFNLM
+662 WIASAAFMITFNLM
-676 LPIIVTVADWLPFER
+676 LPIVVTVAEWLPFER

-697 NYGAAFASEASAEQ
+697 NYGAAFASEVSAEQ

-729 DSRNVNLAIYDS
+729 ESRNVNLAIYDS
-741 TPKAVLLSCLNSLY
+741 TSKAVLLSCLNSLY

-771 SSLGKCKINRIARSG
+771 SPLGKCKINRIARSG
-786 VEALVGSSYSVLVGD
+786 VEALVGSSYSILVGD

-811 FPAAALGREEDKI
+811 FPAAALGKEEDKI

-885 APVNIVHRNAV
+885 APVNIVHRNAA

-911 SAMSDELSILAR
+911 SAMSDELSLLAR

-938 MRLLRTLLN
+938 MRILRTLLN
-947 VASGVIIALGA
+947 VTSGVLIAMGA
-958 LLSAILVLTES
+958 LLSVILVLTES
-969 IASFNALFVLLYWI
+969 IASFNEMFVLLYWL
-983 VSFLALAGIMVW
+983 VGFLALAGLMIW
-995 KFPQRDRFLFNK
+995 KFPQKDRFLFNK
-1007 RKRP
+1007 RKKP

>member
-99 DEYIQGF
+99 DEYIEGF
-106 GEDNEETPLEEAD
+106 GEDNEKTPLEEAD

-129 PHFQGVEEIQE
+129 PHFQGVEELQE

-159 EEIQEEEYSEAFK
+159 EEIQEEEYSEAFE

-223 DEPEFVADELDGDFL
+223 DEPEFVADELDGDFI
-238 SEELGGDFLVDELA
+238 SEELGGDFLADELA

-332 EETPTSELEEEPFEQ
+332 EETPTSESEEEPFEQ

-387 ILEQTDADEAAEN
+387 ILEQTDADEVAEN

-598 KMYVGGLDPTNVV
+598 KMYVGGLDPANVV

-639 TVIVS
+639 TV
-644 AIAALLLTV
+644 
-653 VSGIIYEDL
+653 
-662 WIASATFMITFNLM
+662 
-676 LPIIVTVADWLPFER
+676 
-691 LSAQNY
+691 
-697 NYGAAFASEASAEQ
+697 
-711 YGDCDML
+711 
-718 VFKDMH
+718 
-724 LFEKC
+724 
-729 DSRNVNLAIYDS
+729 
-741 TPKAVLLSCLNSLY
+741 
-755 SEIGGPLES
+755 
-764 AFASLKL
+764 
-771 SSLGKCKINRIARSG
+771 
-786 VEALVGSSYSVLVGD
+786 
-801 EQFMSRYGIF
+801 
-811 FPAAALGREEDKI
+811 
-824 YTLCVSI
+824 
-831 NNRPTARIAV
+831 
-841 KYKINE
+841 
-847 RFYEL
+847 
-852 LQKLADDKIYCVIET
+852 
-867 YDPMIST
+867 
-874 ELFVR
+874 
-879 VRTYKG
+879 
-885 APVNIVHRNAV
+885 
-896 EHALDK
+896 
-902 QNKKETALV
+902 
-911 SAMSDELSILAR
+911 
-923 GSRLNLAAAVSNAKK
+923 
-938 MRLLRTLLN
+938 
-947 VASGVIIALGA
+947 
-958 LLSAILVLTES
+958 
-969 IASFNALFVLLYWI
+969 
-983 VSFLALAGIMVW
+983 
-995 KFPQRDRFLFNK
+995 
-1007 RKRP
+1007 

>member
-1 MTDEKNNGGQSIDGV
+1 MTDEKNNGGQGIDGV
-16 LEELRR
+16 LEELKR
-22 SYSEDSEA
+22 SYSEDSET
-30 KNNSPSENESVS
+30 NSLPLEPEAAS

-62 DRNDTPAQS
+62 DRDDTPAQS

-99 DEYIQGF
+99 DEYIEGS
-106 GEDNEETPLEEAD
+106 GEDNEKTPLEEAD

-140 EDSYEEYQ
+140 ENSYEEYQ
-148 EDEEIELHEGL
+148 EDEEIQLREGL
-159 EEIQEEEYSEAFK
+159 EEVQEEEYNEALE

-190 LQINEDE
+190 VQINADE
-197 PYSEDD
+197 SYLEDD

-223 DEPEFVADELDGDFL
+223 DEPEFVADELDGAFA
-238 SEELGGDFLVDELA
+238 SEESVAYEE
-252 ADTEKDGNGVAV
+252 TDGKGVAV

-270 YVDLFYA
+270 YVDLFYT

-304 SALHGDFVEEEFTL
+304 TALNGACAEEEFTL
-318 EEFDEAEAIPLVFE
+318 EEFDEAETIPLVLE
-332 EETPTSELEEEPFEQ
+332 EDSLPTESEEEPSEPR
-347 SGIDEADLALLLE
+347 GLDEADLALLLE
-360 FGYRDEVLQSVPSKE
+360 FGYKDEVLQNVSSEE
-375 IERISDERVMDD
+375 IERISDERVMDE
-387 ILEQTDADEAAEN
+387 IIEQTEADESAEE

-407 TDGEEERFK
+407 VEDEEERFK
-416 VMREK
+416 IMREK

-427 SYRRRRGGIFL
+427 SYRRKRGGVFL
-438 RLIISSLIALVILI
+438 RLIISSLIACVLLI

-461 EFGGILNRWDYFF
+461 EFGGILNRRDYFF
-474 AYALLGMQ
+474 VYALLGMQ
-482 LMIFAAIPAFKRMYE
+482 LMIFAAVPAFTRMYE

-516 VIVTVV
+516 VIITFV
-522 YDLIVVFDSSSIPP
+522 YDLIVVFASSSIPP
-536 TFHFCAVLAVILAEL
+536 TFHFCAVMAVILAEL

-565 YYFSEYLSEDDGN
+565 YYFSEYLFEDDGN
-578 DVEKKKYTLLK
+578 DAEKKKYTLLK

-598 KMYVGGLDPTNVV
+598 KMYAGGLDSKNTV
-611 YSPRE
+611 YFPRDIE
-616 IDSTSGFFSASK
+616 STIGFFSASK

-639 TVIVS
+639 TVVIS
-644 AIAALLLTV
+644 AIVALMLTI

-662 WIASATFMITFNLM
+662 WIASAAFMITFNLM
-676 LPIIVTVADWLPFER
+676 LPIVVTVAEWLPFER

-697 NYGAAFASEASAEQ
+697 NYGAAFASEVSAEQ

-729 DSRNVNLAIYDS
+729 ESRNVNLAIYDS
-741 TPKAVLLSCLNSLY
+741 TSKAVLLSCLNSLY

-771 SSLGKCKINRIARSG
+771 SPLGKCKINRIARSG
-786 VEALVGSSYSVLVGD
+786 VEALVGSSYSILVGD

-811 FPAAALGREEDKI
+811 FPAAALGKEEDKI

-885 APVNIVHRNAV
+885 APVNIVHRNAA

-911 SAMSDELSILAR
+911 SAMSDELSLLAR

-947 VASGVIIALGA
+947 VTSGVLIAMGA
-958 LLSAILVLTES
+958 LLSVILVLTES
-969 IASFNALFVLLYWI
+969 IASFNEMFVLLYWL
-983 VSFLALAGIMVW
+983 VGFLALAGLMIW
-995 KFPQRDRFLFNK
+995 KFPQKDRFLFNK
-1007 RKRP
+1007 RKKP